1 MKKIKLF
8 DYQEDM
14 VKRVQEAFN
23 HHNAVMVQMP
33 TGTGKTM
40 VLANIVFSFLEKCNH
55 PIWIVAHRRE
65 LVSQIKD
72 TLNKFLLNFIFSNH
86 PVPPSKEGSTA
97 FPKPL
102 SPQGTGDVTARC
114 AEFFESPR
122 PSLAKEGSTSH
133 PSPLSSEERDVTALR
148 CSEPL
153 RSKVGGPSKVS
164 PDCLSA
170 GALKR
175 ASKVSP
181 DCLCGVN
188 RLAKK
193 EDGTSDILIEKP
205 SDSSLFTLRSSLI
218 KVVSIQWLS
227 RHYGEMEEK
236 PGLIVIDEAHHAL
249 AETYAEVMNAYP
261 KAKKLG
267 LTATPYRLN
276 GKGFTDLFDTLLCSW
291 SMEKFI
297 AEGRLSLYDYYSI
310 KPDSADQLL
319 IDSLQ
324 KRGADG
330 DYQQKELNEVMDVK
344 PSLERLCLTIKEYVP
359 GKKGI
364 VYAIS
369 IQHAEHIAEFYR
381 ENGIKAVAIS
391 SKTPSSLR
399 KELIE
404 RFKSSN
410 TSQYFSNH
418 PVPPSKEGVSKI
430 TPSIFTIK
438 EGDFSKTHPS
448 SLTLKG
454 GSTAFPKPL
463 FNSLYDPFGSPSR
476 GQKPQGTGD
485 VTALRCSEPLRSK
498 VGGASK
504 PSPECLSAS
513 ALKEAA
519 ECLPECLPEC
529 LSASASKEAAE
540 CLSVGA
546 SKEAA
551 SSTSSL
557 NSASNTSDEIE
568 VLVSVDLF
576 SEGFDCPDVEF
587 IQLARP
593 TLSLA
598 KYMQMVGRGLRVT
611 EGKEYCVI
619 LDNVGLYKRFGLPSV
634 DRDWQSMF
642 EGRTS
647 LEDILQEACMQVNSH
662 NCRMDVLMDGDEE
675 MMKIINHE
683 RQQQIIMDTYGYQI
697 VEDEKGLKGI
707 KDKDGKM
714 ILECQYKKIDVTN
727 DGFAYC
733 YIRKKV
739 GRKEWI
745 DLRNRLWFANKP
757 QSVKLMGIDF
767 STEDGKKLY
776 PRILSKYID
785 EKTYLTV
792 KTLELQVGTGLSWKH
807 RFIPWDEPN
816 KVYLYKEGEGNSRLY
831 IDENEQYYVQK
842 NIGSQLEKVDSREEL
857 AGVAQRDKEERK
869 ESLEKLKNSY
879 KHYEYYPVDNL
890 YPVKKYLGTA
900 KDTITIEKDGI
911 WHVEDA
917 QVNESYW
924 VDPVTYRKHYT
935 RPVLFKRGYLNIL
948 REGDWCYV
956 RNIPGLRNRPLRQW
970 EIVADDNLCVINNK
984 YLIEKS
990 EPDQWYKICRR
1001 TDDFTYFSVLACY
1014 YESELIKDDTEIQ
1027 ITQFDGEGLKM
1038 IQEGMPYTPLVIKTR
1053 KRRRW

>member
-1 MKKIKLF
+1 MKNDIQLF

-14 VKRVQEAFN
+14 VKRVQEAFR
-23 HHNAVMVQMP
+23 HHDSVMVQMP
-33 TGTGKTM
+33 TGTGKTYL
-40 VLANIVFSFLEKCNH
+40 LAALVGLFLKEEV
-55 PIWIVAHRRE
+55 WVVAHRRE

-72 TLNKFLLNFIFSNH
+72 TLEKFFS
-86 PVPPSKEGSTA
+86 
-97 FPKPL
+97 
-102 SPQGTGDVTARC
+102 
-114 AEFFESPR
+114 
-122 PSLAKEGSTSH
+122 SLKSTS
-133 PSPLSSEERDVTALR
+133 
-148 CSEPL
+148 
-153 RSKVGGPSKVS
+153 
-164 PDCLSA
+164 
-170 GALKR
+170 
-175 ASKVSP
+175 
-181 DCLCGVN
+181 
-188 RLAKK
+188 
-193 EDGTSDILIEKP
+193 
-205 SDSSLFTLRSSLI
+205 I
-218 KVVSIQWLS
+218 KVISIQWLS

-291 SMEKFI
+291 SMERFI

-310 KPDSADQLL
+310 KPDSAAQLL

-391 SKTPSSLR
+391 SKTPLAER
-399 KELIE
+399 QELIE
-404 RFKSSN
+404 RFKA
-410 TSQYFSNH
+410 
-418 PVPPSKEGVSKI
+418 
-430 TPSIFTIK
+430 
-438 EGDFSKTHPS
+438 S
-448 SLTLKG
+448 SLL
-454 GSTAFPKPL
+454 
-463 FNSLYDPFGSPSR
+463 
-476 GQKPQGTGD
+476 
-485 VTALRCSEPLRSK
+485 
-498 VGGASK
+498 
-504 PSPECLSAS
+504 
-513 ALKEAA
+513 
-519 ECLPECLPEC
+519 
-529 LSASASKEAAE
+529 
-540 CLSVGA
+540 
-546 SKEAA
+546 
-551 SSTSSL
+551 SSL
-557 NSASNTSDEIE
+557 NSTSDEIE

-598 KYMQMVGRGLRVT
+598 KYMQMVGRGLRVA
-611 EGKEYCVI
+611 EGKDYCVI

-662 NCRMDVLMDGDEE
+662 NCRMDLMMDGDEE

-683 RQQQIIMDTYGYQI
+683 HQQQMIMDTYGYEI

-707 KDKDGKM
+707 KDKYGKM
-714 ILECQYKKIDVTN
+714 ILECQYKKIEVTN

-767 STEDGKKLY
+767 CTEDGKKLY

-792 KTLELQVGTGLSWKH
+792 KTLELQVGTGLSWKQ

-816 KVYLYKEGEGNSRLY
+816 KVYMFKAGEGNARLY
-831 IDENEQYYVQK
+831 VDEDEQYYVQK

-857 AGVAQRDKEERK
+857 AELAEFALKDKEEREK
-869 ESLEKLKNSY
+869 GLEKLKKSC
-879 KHYEYYPVDNL
+879 HD
-890 YPVKKYLGTA
+890 
-900 KDTITIEKDGI
+900 
-911 WHVEDA
+911 
-917 QVNESYW
+917 
-924 VDPVTYRKHYT
+924 T
-935 RPVLFKRGYLNIL
+935 RPVLFRRGYLNIL
-948 REGDWCYV
+948 KEGDWCFV

-970 EIVADDNLCVINNK
+970 EIVADDNICVINNT

-990 EPDQWYKICRR
+990 ETDQWYKICRR

-1014 YESELIKDDTEIQ
+1014 YESELIMDDTEIQ

-1038 IQEGMPYTPLVIKTR
+1038 TQEGMPYTPIVIKTR
-1053 KRRRW
+1053 KRRRWL

>member
-14 VKRVQEAFN
+14 VKRVQEAFK
-23 HHNAVMVQMP
+23 HHDAVMVQMP
-33 TGTGKTM
+33 TGTGKTYL
-40 VLANIVFSFLEKCNH
+40 LAALVGLFLKEEV
-55 PIWIVAHRRE
+55 WVVAHRRE
-65 LVSQIKD
+65 LVSQIKN
-72 TLNKFLLNFIFSNH
+72 TLERFFFSL
-86 PVPPSKEGSTA
+86 KT
-97 FPKPL
+97 
-102 SPQGTGDVTARC
+102 
-114 AEFFESPR
+114 
-122 PSLAKEGSTSH
+122 TS
-133 PSPLSSEERDVTALR
+133 
-148 CSEPL
+148 
-153 RSKVGGPSKVS
+153 
-164 PDCLSA
+164 
-170 GALKR
+170 
-175 ASKVSP
+175 
-181 DCLCGVN
+181 
-188 RLAKK
+188 
-193 EDGTSDILIEKP
+193 
-205 SDSSLFTLRSSLI
+205 I
-218 KVVSIQWLS
+218 KVTSIQWLS

-249 AETYAEVMNAYP
+249 AETYAEVMNTYP

-404 RFKSSN
+404 RFKASS
-410 TSQYFSNH
+410 FSSFSEKT
-418 PVPPSKEGVSKI
+418 VESSKI
-430 TPSIFTIK
+430 TPSLFTLK
-438 EGDFSKTHPS
+438 EGSTSHPDP
-448 SLTLKG
+448 LTLRGEG
-454 GSTAFPKPL
+454 GNRPT
-463 FNSLYDPFGSPSR
+463 
-476 GQKPQGTGD
+476 
-485 VTALRCSEPLRSK
+485 RCSEPLRSK
-498 VGGASK
+498 DGGPSK
-504 PSPECLSAS
+504 VSPGCAGWDRLGATCLR
-513 ALKEAA
+513 AA
-519 ECLPECLPEC
+519 D
-529 LSASASKEAAE
+529 
-540 CLSVGA
+540 
-546 SKEAA
+546 
-551 SSTSSL
+551 
-557 NSASNTSDEIE
+557 DEIE

-598 KYMQMVGRGLRVT
+598 KYMQMVGRGLRVA

-683 RQQQIIMDTYGYQI
+683 RQQQMIMDTYGYQI

-714 ILECQYKKIDVTN
+714 ILECQYKKIEVTN
-727 DGFAYC
+727 VGFAYC

-767 STEDGKKLY
+767 CTEDGKKLY

-785 EKTYLTV
+785 DKTYLTV
-792 KTLELQVGTGLSWKH
+792 KTLQLQVGTGLSWKH

-816 KVYLYKEGEGNSRLY
+816 KVYMYKEGEGNSRLY

-857 AGVAQRDKEERK
+857 AEFAQKDKEERK
-869 ESLEKLKNSY
+869 EGLEKLKNSY
-879 KHYEYYPVDNL
+879 KNYEYYPVDHL
-890 YPVKKYLGTA
+890 YPIKKYLGTA
-900 KDTITIEKDGI
+900 KDKIKIEKDGI

-917 QVNESYW
+917 QANESFW
-924 VDPVTYRKHYT
+924 VDPITHRKHYT

-948 REGDWCYV
+948 KEGDWCYV
-956 RNIPGLRNRPLRQW
+956 RNIPGLMNRPLRQW
-970 EIVADDNLCVINNK
+970 EIVADDNICVINNK

-1001 TDDFTYFSVLACY
+1001 TDDFSYFSVLACY
-1014 YESELIKDDTEIQ
+1014 YESEYIKDDTEIQ

-1038 IQEGMPYTPLVIKTR
+1038 TQEGFTYTPLVIKTY
-1053 KRRRW
+1053 KRNRW

>member
-1 MKKIKLF
+1 MKNDIQLF

-14 VKRVQEAFN
+14 VKRVQEAFR
-23 HHNAVMVQMP
+23 HHDSVMVQMP
-33 TGTGKTM
+33 TGTGKTYL
-40 VLANIVFSFLEKCNH
+40 LAALVGLFLKEEV
-55 PIWIVAHRRE
+55 WVVAHRRE

-72 TLNKFLLNFIFSNH
+72 TLEKFFS
-86 PVPPSKEGSTA
+86 
-97 FPKPL
+97 
-102 SPQGTGDVTARC
+102 
-114 AEFFESPR
+114 
-122 PSLAKEGSTSH
+122 SLKSTS
-133 PSPLSSEERDVTALR
+133 
-148 CSEPL
+148 
-153 RSKVGGPSKVS
+153 
-164 PDCLSA
+164 
-170 GALKR
+170 
-175 ASKVSP
+175 
-181 DCLCGVN
+181 
-188 RLAKK
+188 
-193 EDGTSDILIEKP
+193 
-205 SDSSLFTLRSSLI
+205 I
-218 KVVSIQWLS
+218 KVISIQWLS

-291 SMEKFI
+291 SMERFI

-310 KPDSADQLL
+310 KPDSAAQLQ

-344 PSLERLCLTIKEYVP
+344 PSLKRLCLTIKEYVP

-391 SKTPSSLR
+391 SKTPLAER
-399 KELIE
+399 QELIE
-404 RFKSSN
+404 RFKA
-410 TSQYFSNH
+410 
-418 PVPPSKEGVSKI
+418 
-430 TPSIFTIK
+430 
-438 EGDFSKTHPS
+438 S
-448 SLTLKG
+448 SLL
-454 GSTAFPKPL
+454 
-463 FNSLYDPFGSPSR
+463 
-476 GQKPQGTGD
+476 
-485 VTALRCSEPLRSK
+485 
-498 VGGASK
+498 
-504 PSPECLSAS
+504 
-513 ALKEAA
+513 
-519 ECLPECLPEC
+519 
-529 LSASASKEAAE
+529 
-540 CLSVGA
+540 
-546 SKEAA
+546 
-551 SSTSSL
+551 SSL
-557 NSASNTSDEIE
+557 NSTSDEIE

-598 KYMQMVGRGLRVT
+598 KYMQMVGRGLRVA
-611 EGKEYCVI
+611 EEKDYCVI

-647 LEDILQEACMQVNSH
+647 LEDILQEACMQVNGH
-662 NCRMDVLMDGDEE
+662 NCRMDLMMDGDEE
-675 MMKIINHE
+675 MMKIISHE
-683 RQQQIIMDTYGYQI
+683 HQQRMIIDSYGYQI

-714 ILECQYKKIDVTN
+714 ILDCQYKKIEVTN

-767 STEDGKKLY
+767 CTEDGKKLY
-776 PRILSKYID
+776 PRIQSKYID

-792 KTLELQVGTGLSWKH
+792 KTLELQVGTGLSWKQ

-816 KVYLYKEGEGNSRLY
+816 KVYMFKAGEGNARLY
-831 IDENEQYYVQK
+831 VDEDEQYYVQK
-842 NIGSQLEKVDSREEL
+842 NIGSHLEKVDSREEL
-857 AGVAQRDKEERK
+857 AELAELAEFAQKDKEER
-869 ESLEKLKNSY
+869 EEDLEKLKKSC
-879 KHYEYYPVDNL
+879 HD
-890 YPVKKYLGTA
+890 
-900 KDTITIEKDGI
+900 
-911 WHVEDA
+911 
-917 QVNESYW
+917 
-924 VDPVTYRKHYT
+924 T
-935 RPVLFKRGYLNIL
+935 RPVLFRRGYLNIL
-948 REGDWCYV
+948 KEGDWCFV

-970 EIVADDNLCVINNK
+970 EIVADDNLCVIKNT

-1001 TDDFTYFSVLACY
+1001 TDDFSYFSVLACY
-1014 YESELIKDDTEIQ
+1014 YESELIMDDTEIQ

-1038 IQEGMPYTPLVIKTR
+1038 TQEGMPYTPIVIKTR

>member
-1 MKKIKLF
+1 MLFEMTMKKIKLF

-14 VKRVQEAFN
+14 VKRVQEAFK
-23 HHNAVMVQMP
+23 HHDAVMVQMP
-33 TGTGKTM
+33 TGTGKTYL
-40 VLANIVFSFLEKCNH
+40 LAAIVGLFLKEEV
-55 PIWIVAHRRE
+55 WVVAHRRE

-72 TLNKFLLNFIFSNH
+72 TL
-86 PVPPSKEGSTA
+86 E
-97 FPKPL
+97 
-102 SPQGTGDVTARC
+102 R
-114 AEFFESPR
+114 FF
-122 PSLAKEGSTSH
+122 PSLKSTS
-133 PSPLSSEERDVTALR
+133 
-148 CSEPL
+148 
-153 RSKVGGPSKVS
+153 
-164 PDCLSA
+164 
-170 GALKR
+170 
-175 ASKVSP
+175 
-181 DCLCGVN
+181 
-188 RLAKK
+188 
-193 EDGTSDILIEKP
+193 
-205 SDSSLFTLRSSLI
+205 I
-218 KVVSIQWLS
+218 KVISIQWLS

-261 KAKKLG
+261 KTKKLG

-391 SKTPSSLR
+391 SKTQLAER
-399 KELIE
+399 QELIE

-410 TSQYFSNH
+410 LSFSNH
-418 PVPPSKEGVSKI
+418 PVPLSKEGS
-430 TPSIFTIK
+430 TSSPS
-438 EGDFSKTHPS
+438 PS
-448 SLTLKG
+448 S
-454 GSTAFPKPL
+454 SEE
-463 FNSLYDPFGSPSR
+463 
-476 GQKPQGTGD
+476 GD

-498 VGGASK
+498 VGGPSK
-504 PSPECLSAS
+504 VSPD
-513 ALKEAA
+513 
-519 ECLPECLPEC
+519 C
-529 LSASASKEAAE
+529 LSASASKEASAG
-540 CLSVGA
+540 SI
-546 SKEAA
+546 
-551 SSTSSL
+551 SSL
-557 NSASNTSDEIE
+557 NSTSNTSDEIE

-598 KYMQMVGRGLRVT
+598 KYMQMVGRGLRVA

-647 LEDILQEACMQVNSH
+647 LEGILQEACMQVYNH

-683 RQQQIIMDTYGYQI
+683 RQQQMIMDTYGYEI
-697 VEDEKGLKGI
+697 VEGEKGLKGI

-714 ILECQYKKIDVTN
+714 ILECQYKKIEVTN

-745 DLRNRLWFANKP
+745 DLQNRLWFANKP

-767 STEDGKKLY
+767 CTEDGKKLY
-776 PRILSKYID
+776 PRIQSKYID

-816 KVYLYKEGEGNSRLY
+816 KVYLYKEGEGYSRLY
-831 IDENEQYYVQK
+831 IDEDEQYYVQK
-842 NIGSQLEKVDSREEL
+842 NIGCQLEKVDSREEL
-857 AGVAQRDKEERK
+857 AEFALKDKEERK

-879 KHYEYYPVDNL
+879 KHYEYYPVDK
-890 YPVKKYLGTA
+890 VKFPMQIRRNNKCEN
-900 KDTITIEKDGI
+900 KIRIEKDGI
-911 WHVEDA
+911 WHVEDDWYH
-917 QVNESYW
+917 ESYW
-924 VDPVTYRKHYT
+924 VDPITHRKHYT

-956 RNIPGLRNRPLRQW
+956 RNIPGLRYRPLRQW
-970 EIVADDNLCVINNK
+970 EIVADDNICVINNK

-990 EPDQWYKICRR
+990 ETDQWYKICRR
-1001 TDDFTYFSVLACY
+1001 TDDFSYFSVLACF
-1014 YESELIKDDTEIQ
+1014 YESEYIKDDTEIQ

-1038 IQEGMPYTPLVIKTR
+1038 TQEGFPYTPLVIKTH
-1053 KRRRW
+1053 KRSRWL

>member
-1 MKKIKLF
+1 MTMKKIKLF
-8 DYQEDM
+8 DYQEEM
-14 VKRVQEAFN
+14 VKRVQEAFK
-23 HHNAVMVQMP
+23 HHDAVMVQMP

-40 VLANIVFSFLEKCNH
+40 VLANIVFSFLEKSNN

-65 LVSQIKD
+65 LVEQIKG
-72 TLNKFLLNFIFSNH
+72 TLNKSLLIFSNH
-86 PVPPSKEGSTA
+86 PVPLSKEG
-97 FPKPL
+97 L
-102 SPQGTGDVTARC
+102 SKIT
-114 AEFFESPR
+114 
-122 PSLAKEGSTSH
+122 PSLFTIKEGSTSH
-133 PSPLSSEERDVTALR
+133 PGPLTLRGEGGNRPPR

-153 RSKVGGPSKVS
+153 RSKVGGASKPS
-164 PDCLSA
+164 PDCAGWDRLGATCLHLAERVGDGLGATSA
-170 GALKR
+170 SSVNP
-175 ASKVSP
+175 ASYMMP
-181 DCLCGVN
+181 
-188 RLAKK
+188 
-193 EDGTSDILIEKP
+193 
-205 SDSSLFTLRSSLI
+205 I
-218 KVVSIQWLS
+218 KVMSIQWLS

-310 KPDSADQLL
+310 KPDSVAQLL

-344 PSLERLCLTIKEYVP
+344 PSLERLCLTIKEFVP

-381 ENGIKAVAIS
+381 ENGIRAVAIS
-391 SKTPSSLR
+391 SQTPLAER
-399 KELIE
+399 QELIE
-404 RFKSSN
+404 RFKSS
-410 TSQYFSNH
+410 
-418 PVPPSKEGVSKI
+418 
-430 TPSIFTIK
+430 
-438 EGDFSKTHPS
+438 
-448 SLTLKG
+448 SL
-454 GSTAFPKPL
+454 S
-463 FNSLYDPFGSPSR
+463 
-476 GQKPQGTGD
+476 
-485 VTALRCSEPLRSK
+485 
-498 VGGASK
+498 
-504 PSPECLSAS
+504 
-513 ALKEAA
+513 
-519 ECLPECLPEC
+519 
-529 LSASASKEAAE
+529 
-540 CLSVGA
+540 
-546 SKEAA
+546 
-551 SSTSSL
+551 SSL
-557 NSASNTSDEIE
+557 NSISDDIE

-598 KYMQMVGRGLRVT
+598 KYMQMVGRGLRVA

-647 LEDILQEACMQVNSH
+647 LEDMLQEACMQVNSH
-662 NCRMDVLMDGDEE
+662 NCRMDLMMDGDEE

-683 RQQQIIMDTYGYQI
+683 HQQQMIMDTYGYQI

-707 KDKDGKM
+707 KDKDGTM
-714 ILECQYKKIDVTN
+714 ILECQYKKIEMTN

-767 STEDGKKLY
+767 CTEDGKKLY

-785 EKTYLTV
+785 DKTNLTV
-792 KTLELQVGTGLSWKH
+792 KTLQLQVGTGLSWKH

-831 IDENEQYYVQK
+831 VDENEQYYVQK

-857 AGVAQRDKEERK
+857 AEFAQRDKEER
-869 ESLEKLKNSY
+869 EEGLEKLKNSY
-879 KHYEYYPVDNL
+879 KNYEYYPVDHL
-890 YPVKKYLGTA
+890 YPIKKYLGTA
-900 KDTITIEKDGI
+900 KDKITIEKDGI

-917 QVNESYW
+917 QGNETYW
-924 VDPVTYRKHYT
+924 VDPVTHRKHYT
-935 RPVLFKRGYLNIL
+935 RPGLFKRGYLNIL

-956 RNIPGLRNRPLRQW
+956 RNIPGLKNRPLRQW
-970 EIVADDNLCVINNK
+970 EIVADDNICVINNT

-990 EPDQWYKICRR
+990 ETDQWYKICRR
-1001 TDDFTYFSVLACY
+1001 TDDFSYFSVLACY
-1014 YESELIKDDTEIQ
+1014 YESEYIKDDTEIQ

-1038 IQEGMPYTPLVIKTR
+1038 TQEGFTYTPLVIKTY
-1053 KRRRW
+1053 KRNRW

>member
-1 MKKIKLF
+1 MFFVMTMKKIKLF

-14 VKRVQEAFN
+14 VKRVQEAFK
-23 HHNAVMVQMP
+23 HHDSVMVQMP

-40 VLANIVFSFLEKCNH
+40 VLANIVFSFLEKGNH

-65 LVSQIKD
+65 LVEQIKE
-72 TLNKFLLNFIFSNH
+72 TVFS
-86 PVPPSKEGSTA
+86 KIT
-97 FPKPL
+97 
-102 SPQGTGDVTARC
+102 
-114 AEFFESPR
+114 
-122 PSLAKEGSTSH
+122 PSLFTLKEGSTSH
-133 PSPLSSEERDVTALR
+133 PDPLTLRGEGGNRPTR

-164 PDCLSA
+164 LDCA
-170 GALKR
+170 GWDRLGA
-175 ASKVSP
+175 A
-181 DCLCGVN
+181 CLRPAEGLGD

-193 EDGTSDILIEKP
+193 EDGTSSNLIENP
-205 SDSSLFTLRSSLI
+205 LDSSLFTLRSSLI
-218 KVVSIQWLS
+218 KVMSIQWLAK
-227 RHYGEMEEK
+227 HYREMEEE

-276 GKGFTDLFDTLLCSW
+276 GKGFTDLFDILLCSW

-310 KPDSADQLL
+310 KPDSAAQLL

-391 SKTPSSLR
+391 SKTPLTER
-399 KELIE
+399 QELIE
-404 RFKSSN
+404 RFKASSF
-410 TSQYFSNH
+410 SSFLKKQSSIRHHDFSNH
-418 PVPPSKEGVSKI
+418 PVPLSKEGS
-430 TPSIFTIK
+430 TFSPS
-438 EGDFSKTHPS
+438 PS
-448 SLTLKG
+448 SS
-454 GSTAFPKPL
+454 GS
-463 FNSLYDPFGSPSR
+463 
-476 GQKPQGTGD
+476 GD
-485 VTALRCSEPLRSK
+485 VTAPTRCSEPLRSK
-498 VGGASK
+498 DGGPSKVSPDCAGWDRLGATCLRVGDGLGAT
-504 PSPECLSAS
+504 CLRAGDGLG
-513 ALKEAA
+513 AT
-519 ECLPECLPEC
+519 CLR
-529 LSASASKEAAE
+529 
-540 CLSVGA
+540 GA
-546 SKEAA
+546 DRVAD
-551 SSTSSL
+551 
-557 NSASNTSDEIE
+557 DEIE

-598 KYMQMVGRGLRVT
+598 KYMQMVGRGLRVA

-647 LEDILQEACMQVNSH
+647 LENILQEACMQVNSH
-662 NCRMDVLMDGDEE
+662 NCRMDLMMDGDEE

-683 RQQQIIMDTYGYQI
+683 HQQQMIMDTYGYQI

-707 KDKDGKM
+707 KDKDGTM
-714 ILECQYKKIDVTN
+714 ILECQYKKIEVTN

-757 QSVKLMGIDF
+757 KSVKLMGIDF
-767 STEDGKKLY
+767 CTEDGKKLY

-785 EKTYLTV
+785 DKTYLTV
-792 KTLELQVGTGLSWKH
+792 KTLQLQVGTGLSWKH
-807 RFIPWDEPN
+807 RFIPWVEPN

-831 IDENEQYYVQK
+831 VDENEQYYVQK
-842 NIGSQLEKVDSREEL
+842 NIGSQLEKVDSSEEL
-857 AGVAQRDKEERK
+857 AKFAQKDKEER
-869 ESLEKLKNSY
+869 EEGLEKLKNSY
-879 KHYEYYPVDNL
+879 KNYEYYPVDNL
-890 YPVKKYLGTA
+890 YPIKKYLGTA
-900 KDTITIEKDGI
+900 KDKITIEKDGI

-917 QVNESYW
+917 QTNESFW
-924 VDPVTYRKHYT
+924 VDPITQRKHYT

-970 EIVADDNLCVINNK
+970 EIVADDNICVINNT

-990 EPDQWYKICRR
+990 ETDQWYKICRR
-1001 TDDFTYFSVLACY
+1001 TDDFSYFSVLACY
-1014 YESELIKDDTEIQ
+1014 YESEYIKDDTEIQ

-1038 IQEGMPYTPLVIKTR
+1038 TQEGFTYTPLVIKTY
-1053 KRRRW
+1053 KRNRW

>member
-1 MKKIKLF
+1 MTKDIQLF

-14 VKRVQEAFN
+14 VKRVQEAFK
-23 HHNAVMVQMP
+23 HHDAVMVQMP
-33 TGTGKTM
+33 TGTGKTYL
-40 VLANIVFSFLEKCNH
+40 LAALVGLFLKEEV
-55 PIWIVAHRRE
+55 WVVAHRRE

-72 TLNKFLLNFIFSNH
+72 TLEKFFS
-86 PVPPSKEGSTA
+86 
-97 FPKPL
+97 
-102 SPQGTGDVTARC
+102 
-114 AEFFESPR
+114 
-122 PSLAKEGSTSH
+122 SLKSTS
-133 PSPLSSEERDVTALR
+133 
-148 CSEPL
+148 
-153 RSKVGGPSKVS
+153 
-164 PDCLSA
+164 
-170 GALKR
+170 
-175 ASKVSP
+175 
-181 DCLCGVN
+181 
-188 RLAKK
+188 
-193 EDGTSDILIEKP
+193 
-205 SDSSLFTLRSSLI
+205 I
-218 KVVSIQWLS
+218 KVISIQWLS

-291 SMEKFI
+291 SMERFI

-310 KPDSADQLL
+310 KPDSAAQLL

-391 SKTPSSLR
+391 SKTPLAER
-399 KELIE
+399 QELIE
-404 RFKSSN
+404 RFKSS
-410 TSQYFSNH
+410 
-418 PVPPSKEGVSKI
+418 
-430 TPSIFTIK
+430 
-438 EGDFSKTHPS
+438 
-448 SLTLKG
+448 SLL
-454 GSTAFPKPL
+454 
-463 FNSLYDPFGSPSR
+463 
-476 GQKPQGTGD
+476 
-485 VTALRCSEPLRSK
+485 
-498 VGGASK
+498 
-504 PSPECLSAS
+504 
-513 ALKEAA
+513 
-519 ECLPECLPEC
+519 
-529 LSASASKEAAE
+529 
-540 CLSVGA
+540 
-546 SKEAA
+546 
-551 SSTSSL
+551 SSL
-557 NSASNTSDEIE
+557 NSTSDEIE

-598 KYMQMVGRGLRVT
+598 KYMQMVGRGLRVA
-611 EGKEYCVI
+611 EGKDYCVI

-647 LEDILQEACMQVNSH
+647 LEDILQEACMQVNGH
-662 NCRMDVLMDGDEE
+662 NCRMDLMMDGDEE
-675 MMKIINHE
+675 MMKIISHE
-683 RQQQIIMDTYGYQI
+683 RQQRMIMDSYGYQI

-714 ILECQYKKIDVTN
+714 ILDCQYKKIEVTN

-792 KTLELQVGTGLSWKH
+792 KTLELQVGTGLSWKQ

-816 KVYLYKEGEGNSRLY
+816 KVYMFKAGEGNARLY
-831 IDENEQYYVQK
+831 VDEDEQYYVQK
-842 NIGSQLEKVDSREEL
+842 NIGSHLEKVDSREEL
-857 AGVAQRDKEERK
+857 AELAELAEFAQKDKEER
-869 ESLEKLKNSY
+869 EEDLEKLKKSC
-879 KHYEYYPVDNL
+879 HD
-890 YPVKKYLGTA
+890 
-900 KDTITIEKDGI
+900 
-911 WHVEDA
+911 
-917 QVNESYW
+917 
-924 VDPVTYRKHYT
+924 T
-935 RPVLFKRGYLNIL
+935 RPVLFRRGYLNIL
-948 REGDWCYV
+948 KEGDWCFV

-970 EIVADDNLCVINNK
+970 EIVADDNLCVIKNT

-1001 TDDFTYFSVLACY
+1001 TDDFSYFSALACY
-1014 YESELIKDDTEIQ
+1014 YESELIMDDTEIQ

-1038 IQEGMPYTPLVIKTR
+1038 TQEGMPYTPIVIKTR

>member
-14 VKRVQEAFN
+14 VKRVQEAFK
-23 HHNAVMVQMP
+23 HHDAVMVQMP

-40 VLANIVFSFLEKCNH
+40 VLANIVFSFLEKSNH

-65 LVSQIKD
+65 LVSQIKE
-72 TLNKFLLNFIFSNH
+72 TIFSKITPSLFTLKEGNFSKTH
-86 PVPPSKEGSTA
+86 PSSLTLKGGSTA

-102 SPQGTGDVTARC
+102 SPQGTGDVTA
-114 AEFFESPR
+114 
-122 PSLAKEGSTSH
+122 
-133 PSPLSSEERDVTALR
+133 LR

-153 RSKVGGPSKVS
+153 RSKVGGASKPS

-170 GALKR
+170 GAL
-175 ASKVSP
+175 
-181 DCLCGVN
+181 
-188 RLAKK
+188 
-193 EDGTSDILIEKP
+193 
-205 SDSSLFTLRSSLI
+205 I
-218 KVVSIQWLS
+218 KVTSIQWLS

-249 AETYAEVMNAYP
+249 AETYAEVMNTYP

-297 AEGRLSLYDYYSI
+297 SEGRLSLYDYYSI

-381 ENGIKAVAIS
+381 ENGINAVAIS
-391 SKTPSSLR
+391 SKTPLAER
-399 KELIE
+399 QELIE
-404 RFKSSN
+404 RFKSS
-410 TSQYFSNH
+410 
-418 PVPPSKEGVSKI
+418 
-430 TPSIFTIK
+430 
-438 EGDFSKTHPS
+438 
-448 SLTLKG
+448 SL
-454 GSTAFPKPL
+454 S
-463 FNSLYDPFGSPSR
+463 
-476 GQKPQGTGD
+476 
-485 VTALRCSEPLRSK
+485 
-498 VGGASK
+498 
-504 PSPECLSAS
+504 
-513 ALKEAA
+513 
-519 ECLPECLPEC
+519 
-529 LSASASKEAAE
+529 
-540 CLSVGA
+540 
-546 SKEAA
+546 
-551 SSTSSL
+551 SSL
-557 NSASNTSDEIE
+557 NSTSDDIE

-598 KYMQMVGRGLRVT
+598 KYMQMVGRGLRVA

-647 LEDILQEACMQVNSH
+647 MEDILQEACMHVNSH
-662 NCRMDVLMDGDEE
+662 NCRMDVLMDGDKE

-683 RQQQIIMDTYGYQI
+683 CQQQMIMDTYGYQI

-707 KDKDGKM
+707 KDKEGKM
-714 ILECQYKKIDVTN
+714 ILECQYKKIEVTN

-767 STEDGKKLY
+767 CTEDGKKLY
-776 PRILSKYID
+776 PRIQSKYID

-831 IDENEQYYVQK
+831 VDDDGRYFAQK
-842 NIGSQLEKVDSREEL
+842 NIGSQLVEVNSPEGLAEFAEKDKQERENDAE
-857 AGVAQRDKEERK
+857 A
-869 ESLEKLKNSY
+869 LKNAY
-879 KHYEYYPVDNL
+879 PHYEFYPVDKVKF
-890 YPVKKYLGTA
+890 PVQIRRNNKYEN
-900 KDTITIEKDGI
+900 KIRIEKDGI
-911 WHVEDA
+911 WHVEDDWYH
-917 QVNESYW
+917 ESYW
-924 VDPVTYRKHYT
+924 VDPITHRKHYT

-948 REGDWCYV
+948 KEGDWCYV

-970 EIVADDNLCVINNK
+970 EIVADDNICVINNK

-990 EPDQWYKICRR
+990 ETDQWYKICRR
-1001 TDDFTYFSVLACY
+1001 TDDFTYFSVLACF
-1014 YESELIKDDTEIQ
+1014 YESEHIKDDTEIQ

-1038 IQEGMPYTPLVIKTR
+1038 TQEGFPYTPLVIKTY
-1053 KRRRW
+1053 KRSRW

>member
-1 MKKIKLF
+1 MTKDIQLF

-14 VKRVQEAFN
+14 VKRVLETFRY
-23 HHNAVMVQMP
+23 HDSVMVQMP

-40 VLANIVFSFLEKCNH
+40 VLANIVFSFLEKSNH

-65 LVSQIKD
+65 LVEQIKE
-72 TLNKFLLNFIFSNH
+72 TIFSKIT
-86 PVPPSKEGSTA
+86 PSLFTLKEGSTA

-102 SPQGTGDVTARC
+102 SPQGTG
-114 AEFFESPR
+114 
-122 PSLAKEGSTSH
+122 
-133 PSPLSSEERDVTALR
+133 DVTALR

-170 GALKR
+170 GAL
-175 ASKVSP
+175 
-181 DCLCGVN
+181 
-188 RLAKK
+188 
-193 EDGTSDILIEKP
+193 
-205 SDSSLFTLRSSLI
+205 I
-218 KVVSIQWLS
+218 KVTSIQWLS
-227 RHYGEMEEK
+227 KHYREMEEK

-267 LTATPYRLN
+267 LTATPYRMN

-291 SMEKFI
+291 NMERFI

-330 DYQQKELNEVMDVK
+330 DYQQKELNEVMDVR

-391 SKTPSSLR
+391 SKTPLAER
-399 KELIE
+399 QELIE
-404 RFKSSN
+404 RFK
-410 TSQYFSNH
+410 F
-418 PVPPSKEGVSKI
+418 
-430 TPSIFTIK
+430 
-438 EGDFSKTHPS
+438 S
-448 SLTLKG
+448 SL
-454 GSTAFPKPL
+454 S
-463 FNSLYDPFGSPSR
+463 
-476 GQKPQGTGD
+476 
-485 VTALRCSEPLRSK
+485 
-498 VGGASK
+498 
-504 PSPECLSAS
+504 
-513 ALKEAA
+513 
-519 ECLPECLPEC
+519 
-529 LSASASKEAAE
+529 
-540 CLSVGA
+540 
-546 SKEAA
+546 
-551 SSTSSL
+551 SSL
-557 NSASNTSDEIE
+557 KSKDDEIE

-598 KYMQMVGRGLRVT
+598 KYMQMVGRGLRVA

-662 NCRMDVLMDGDEE
+662 NCRMDVLMDGDED
-675 MMKIINHE
+675 MMKIISHE
-683 RQQQIIMDTYGYQI
+683 RQQRMIMDSYGYKI

-714 ILECQYKKIDVTN
+714 ILECQYKKIEVTN

-767 STEDGKKLY
+767 CTEDGKKLY
-776 PRILSKYID
+776 PRIQSKYID
-785 EKTYLTV
+785 EKTFLTV

-831 IDENEQYYVQK
+831 VDVNERYYVQK
-842 NIGSQLEKVDSREEL
+842 NIGSQLVEVNSPKGLAEFAEKDKQERENDAE
-857 AGVAQRDKEERK
+857 A
-869 ESLEKLKNSY
+869 LKNAY
-879 KHYEYYPVDNL
+879 PHYEFYPVDK
-890 YPVKKYLGTA
+890 VKFPMQIRRNNKCEN
-900 KDTITIEKDGI
+900 KIRIEKDGI
-911 WHVEDA
+911 WHVEDDWYH
-917 QVNESYW
+917 ESYW
-924 VDPVTYRKHYT
+924 VDPITQRKHYT

-956 RNIPGLRNRPLRQW
+956 RNIPGLRYRPLRQW
-970 EIVADDNLCVINNK
+970 EIVADDNICVINNK

-990 EPDQWYKICRR
+990 ETDQWYKICRR
-1001 TDDFTYFSVLACY
+1001 TDDFTYFSVLACF
-1014 YESELIKDDTEIQ
+1014 YESEYIMDDTEIQ

-1038 IQEGMPYTPLVIKTR
+1038 TQEGMPYTPIVIKTR
-1053 KRRRW
+1053 KRSRWQ

>member
-1 MKKIKLF
+1 M
-8 DYQEDM
+8 
-14 VKRVQEAFN
+14 KRVQQAFK
-23 HHNAVMVQMP
+23 HHDAVMVQMP

-40 VLANIVFSFLEKCNH
+40 VLANIVFSFLEKCNN

-65 LVSQIKD
+65 LVSQIKE
-72 TLNKFLLNFIFSNH
+72 TFFSKIT
-86 PVPPSKEGSTA
+86 PSLFTVKEGSTA

-102 SPQGTGDVTARC
+102 SPQGTGDVTAPTR
-114 AEFFESPR
+114 R
-122 PSLAKEGSTSH
+122 
-133 PSPLSSEERDVTALR
+133 
-148 CSEPL
+148 SEPL
-153 RSKVGGPSKVS
+153 RSKVGGASEPS
-164 PDCLSA
+164 PECLSA
-170 GALKR
+170 GA
-175 ASKVSP
+175 SEPSP
-181 DCLCGVN
+181 GGCAGWD
-188 RLAKK
+188 RLAGGLGD
-193 EDGTSDILIEKP
+193 ELGD
-205 SDSSLFTLRSSLI
+205 FTLRSSLI

-227 RHYGEMEEK
+227 RHYREIKEK
-236 PGLIVIDEAHHAL
+236 PSLIVIDEAHHVL
-249 AETYAEVMNAYP
+249 AETYAEVMNTYP

-267 LTATPYRLN
+267 LTATPYRMN
-276 GKGFTDLFDTLLCSW
+276 GKGFTDLFEMLLCSW
-291 SMEKFI
+291 NMERFI

-324 KRGADG
+324 KRGVDG
-330 DYQQKELNEVMDVK
+330 DYQQKELNKVMDVR
-344 PSLERLCLTIKEYVP
+344 PSLERLCLTIKQYVP

-369 IQHAEHIAEFYR
+369 IQHAEHIAEYYR

-391 SKTPSSLR
+391 SKTPLAER
-399 KELIE
+399 KDMIE
-404 RFKSSN
+404 RFKSASL
-410 TSQYFSNH
+410 SS
-418 PVPPSKEGVSKI
+418 
-430 TPSIFTIK
+430 SIK
-438 EGDFSKTHPS
+438 
-448 SLTLKG
+448 
-454 GSTAFPKPL
+454 
-463 FNSLYDPFGSPSR
+463 
-476 GQKPQGTGD
+476 
-485 VTALRCSEPLRSK
+485 
-498 VGGASK
+498 
-504 PSPECLSAS
+504 
-513 ALKEAA
+513 
-519 ECLPECLPEC
+519 
-529 LSASASKEAAE
+529 
-540 CLSVGA
+540 
-546 SKEAA
+546 
-551 SSTSSL
+551 
-557 NSASNTSDEIE
+557 SASNASEEIE

-598 KYMQMVGRGLRVT
+598 KYMQMVGRGLRVA
-611 EGKEYCVI
+611 EGKAYCVI

-647 LEDILQEACMQVNSH
+647 LEDVLQEACMQVNSH
-662 NCRMDVLMDGDEE
+662 NCRMDLVMDGDEE

-683 RQQQIIMDTYGYQI
+683 RQQQMIMDTYGYSLM
-697 VEDEKGLKGI
+697 ENDKGLLGI
-707 KDKDGKM
+707 KDNDGNV
-714 ILECQYKKIDVTN
+714 ILDCIYKKIEVTN

-816 KVYLYKEGEGNSRLY
+816 KVYMYKEGEGNARLY
-831 IDENEQYYVQK
+831 VDENEQYFVQK

-857 AGVAQRDKEERK
+857 AEFAQKDKEERK
-869 ESLEKLKNSY
+869 EGLEKLKNSY
-879 KHYEYYPVDNL
+879 KLYEYYPVDNF
-890 YPVKKYLGTA
+890 YPIKKYLGTA
-900 KDTITIEKDGI
+900 KDNIRIEKDGI
-911 WHVEDA
+911 WHVDDA
-917 QVNESYW
+917 QSNESFW
-924 VDPVTYRKHYT
+924 VDPITHRKHYT

-948 REGDWCYV
+948 KEGDWCYV
-956 RNIPGLRNRPLRQW
+956 RNIQRLMNRPLRQW
-970 EIVADDNLCVINNK
+970 EIVADDNICVINNT

-1038 IQEGMPYTPLVIKTR
+1038 TQEGFTYTPLVIKTY
-1053 KRRRW
+1053 KRNRW

>member
-1 MKKIKLF
+1 MMKDIQLF

-14 VKRVQEAFN
+14 VKRVQEAFK
-23 HHNAVMVQMP
+23 HHDAVMVQMP
-33 TGTGKTM
+33 TGTGKTYL
-40 VLANIVFSFLEKCNH
+40 LAALVGLFLKEEV
-55 PIWIVAHRRE
+55 WVVAHRRE

-72 TLNKFLLNFIFSNH
+72 TL
-86 PVPPSKEGSTA
+86 E
-97 FPKPL
+97 
-102 SPQGTGDVTARC
+102 R
-114 AEFFESPR
+114 FF
-122 PSLAKEGSTSH
+122 PSLKSTS
-133 PSPLSSEERDVTALR
+133 
-148 CSEPL
+148 
-153 RSKVGGPSKVS
+153 
-164 PDCLSA
+164 
-170 GALKR
+170 
-175 ASKVSP
+175 
-181 DCLCGVN
+181 
-188 RLAKK
+188 
-193 EDGTSDILIEKP
+193 
-205 SDSSLFTLRSSLI
+205 I
-218 KVVSIQWLS
+218 KVTSIQWLS

-391 SKTPSSLR
+391 SKTPIAER
-399 KELIE
+399 QELIE
-404 RFKSSN
+404 RFKSS
-410 TSQYFSNH
+410 
-418 PVPPSKEGVSKI
+418 
-430 TPSIFTIK
+430 
-438 EGDFSKTHPS
+438 
-448 SLTLKG
+448 SL
-454 GSTAFPKPL
+454 
-463 FNSLYDPFGSPSR
+463 SP
-476 GQKPQGTGD
+476 
-485 VTALRCSEPLRSK
+485 
-498 VGGASK
+498 
-504 PSPECLSAS
+504 
-513 ALKEAA
+513 
-519 ECLPECLPEC
+519 
-529 LSASASKEAAE
+529 
-540 CLSVGA
+540 
-546 SKEAA
+546 
-551 SSTSSL
+551 SL
-557 NSASNTSDEIE
+557 NSTSNTSDEIE

-598 KYMQMVGRGLRVT
+598 KYMQMVGRGLRVA

-642 EGRTS
+642 EGKAL

-662 NCRMDVLMDGDEE
+662 NCRMDLMMDGDEE
-675 MMKIINHE
+675 MLKIINHE
-683 RQQQIIMDTYGYQI
+683 RQQQLIMDTYGYEI

-714 ILECQYKKIDVTN
+714 ILECQYKKIEVTN

-767 STEDGKKLY
+767 CTEDGKKLY
-776 PRILSKYID
+776 PRIQSKYID

-831 IDENEQYYVQK
+831 VDDNEQYYVQK
-842 NIGSQLEKVDSREEL
+842 NIGSLLEKVDSREEL
-857 AGVAQRDKEERK
+857 AEFAQKDKEERK
-869 ESLEKLKNSY
+869 ESLEKLKNAC
-879 KHYEYYPVDNL
+879 HD
-890 YPVKKYLGTA
+890 
-900 KDTITIEKDGI
+900 
-911 WHVEDA
+911 
-917 QVNESYW
+917 
-924 VDPVTYRKHYT
+924 T
-935 RPVLFKRGYLNIL
+935 RPVLFRRGYLNIL
-948 REGDWCYV
+948 KEGDWCYV
-956 RNIPGLRNRPLRQW
+956 RNIPRLMNRPLRQW
-970 EIVADDNLCVINNK
+970 EIVADDNICVINNT

-990 EPDQWYKICRR
+990 EPDQWYKICKR
-1001 TDDFTYFSVLACY
+1001 TDDFSYFSVLACY
-1014 YESELIKDDTEIQ
+1014 YESELIMDDTEIQ

-1038 IQEGMPYTPLVIKTR
+1038 TQEGFPYTPLVIKTR
-1053 KRRRW
+1053 KRSRWL

>member
-14 VKRVQEAFN
+14 VKRVQEAFK
-23 HHNAVMVQMP
+23 HHDAVMVQMP

-40 VLANIVFSFLEKCNH
+40 VLANIVFSFLEKSNH

-65 LVSQIKD
+65 LVEQIKG
-72 TLNKFLLNFIFSNH
+72 TLNKSLLIFSNH
-86 PVPPSKEGSTA
+86 PVPLSKEG
-97 FPKPL
+97 L
-102 SPQGTGDVTARC
+102 SKIT
-114 AEFFESPR
+114 
-122 PSLAKEGSTSH
+122 PSLFTIKEGSTSH
-133 PSPLSSEERDVTALR
+133 PGPLTLRGEGGNRPPR

-164 PDCLSA
+164 PDCAGWDRLGATCLHLAERVGDGLGATSA
-170 GALKR
+170 SSVNP
-175 ASKVSP
+175 ASDMMP
-181 DCLCGVN
+181 
-188 RLAKK
+188 
-193 EDGTSDILIEKP
+193 
-205 SDSSLFTLRSSLI
+205 I
-218 KVVSIQWLS
+218 KVMSIQWLS
-227 RHYGEMEEK
+227 KHYREMEEK

-391 SKTPSSLR
+391 SKTPLAER
-399 KELIE
+399 QELIE
-404 RFKSSN
+404 RFKSS
-410 TSQYFSNH
+410 
-418 PVPPSKEGVSKI
+418 
-430 TPSIFTIK
+430 
-438 EGDFSKTHPS
+438 
-448 SLTLKG
+448 SL
-454 GSTAFPKPL
+454 S
-463 FNSLYDPFGSPSR
+463 
-476 GQKPQGTGD
+476 
-485 VTALRCSEPLRSK
+485 
-498 VGGASK
+498 
-504 PSPECLSAS
+504 
-513 ALKEAA
+513 
-519 ECLPECLPEC
+519 
-529 LSASASKEAAE
+529 
-540 CLSVGA
+540 
-546 SKEAA
+546 
-551 SSTSSL
+551 SSL
-557 NSASNTSDEIE
+557 NSASNTFNEIE

-598 KYMQMVGRGLRVT
+598 KYMQMVGRGLRVAK
-611 EGKEYCVI
+611 GKEYCVI

-647 LEDILQEACMQVNSH
+647 LEDILQEACLQVNSH
-662 NCRMDVLMDGDEE
+662 NCRMDVLMDGDKE

-683 RQQQIIMDTYGYQI
+683 RQQQMIMDTYGYQI

-714 ILECQYKKIDVTN
+714 ILECQYKKIEVTN

-831 IDENEQYYVQK
+831 IDENEQYYAQK
-842 NIGSQLEKVDSREEL
+842 NIGSQQEKVDSREEL
-857 AGVAQRDKEERK
+857 AEFAQKDKEEREK
-869 ESLEKLKNSY
+869 DLEKLKNSY
-879 KHYEYYPVDNL
+879 KHYEYYPVNNL
-890 YPVKKYLGTA
+890 YPIKKYLGTA
-900 KDTITIEKDGI
+900 KDKIKIEKDGI

-917 QVNESYW
+917 QGNESYW
-924 VDPVTYRKHYT
+924 VDPITQRKHYT

-970 EIVADDNLCVINNK
+970 EIVADDNICVINNK

-990 EPDQWYKICRR
+990 ETDQWYKICRR

-1014 YESELIKDDTEIQ
+1014 YDSEYIKDDTEIQ

-1038 IQEGMPYTPLVIKTR
+1038 TQEGFPYTPLVIKTH
-1053 KRRRW
+1053 KRSRWL

>member
-1 MKKIKLF
+1 MLFEMTMKKIKLF

-14 VKRVQEAFN
+14 VKRVQEAFK
-23 HHNAVMVQMP
+23 HHDAVMVQMP

-72 TLNKFLLNFIFSNH
+72 TLNKSLLIFSKTH
-86 PVPPSKEGSTA
+86 PSSLTLKGGSTA

-102 SPQGTGDVTARC
+102 SPQGTG
-114 AEFFESPR
+114 
-122 PSLAKEGSTSH
+122 
-133 PSPLSSEERDVTALR
+133 DVTALR

-170 GALKR
+170 GASEGAL
-175 ASKVSP
+175 SSY
-181 DCLCGVN
+181 LIS
-188 RLAKK
+188 
-193 EDGTSDILIEKP
+193 TS
-205 SDSSLFTLRSSLI
+205 I
-218 KVVSIQWLS
+218 KVTSIQWLS
-227 RHYGEMEEK
+227 RHYRDIKEK
-236 PGLIVIDEAHHAL
+236 PSLIVIDEAHHAL

-391 SKTPSSLR
+391 SKTPLAER
-399 KELIE
+399 QELIE
-404 RFKSSN
+404 RFKASN
-410 TSQYFSNH
+410 LSFSNH
-418 PVPPSKEGVSKI
+418 SVPPSKEGVSKI

-438 EGDFSKTHPS
+438 EGEFSKTHPS

-463 FNSLYDPFGSPSR
+463 S
-476 GQKPQGTGD
+476 PQGTGD

-519 ECLPECLPEC
+519 ECLPECL
-529 LSASASKEAAE
+529 SASASKEASE

-557 NSASNTSDEIE
+557 NSTSDDID

-598 KYMQMVGRGLRVT
+598 KYMQMVGRGLRVA

-662 NCRMDVLMDGDEE
+662 NCRMDVLMDGDAE
-675 MMKIINHE
+675 MMKIINHD
-683 RQQQIIMDTYGYQI
+683 RQQQMIMDTYGYQI

-707 KDKDGKM
+707 KDKDGTM
-714 ILECQYKKIDVTN
+714 ILECQYKKIEVTN

-792 KTLELQVGTGLSWKH
+792 KTLELQVGTGLNWKH

-842 NIGSQLEKVDSREEL
+842 NIGSQLEKVDSQEEL
-857 AGVAQRDKEERK
+857 AEFAQRDKAERK
-869 ESLEKLKNSY
+869 KSLEKLKNSY

-900 KDTITIEKDGI
+900 KDKITIEKDGI

-948 REGDWCYV
+948 REDDWCYV

-970 EIVADDNLCVINNK
+970 EIVADDNLCVIKNT

-1014 YESELIKDDTEIQ
+1014 YESELIMDDTEIQ

-1038 IQEGMPYTPLVIKTR
+1038 AQEGFPYTPLVIKTH
-1053 KRRRW
+1053 KRSRWL

>member
-1 MKKIKLF
+1 MKNDIQLF

-14 VKRVQEAFN
+14 VKRVQEAFR
-23 HHNAVMVQMP
+23 HHDSVMVQMP
-33 TGTGKTM
+33 TGTGKTYL
-40 VLANIVFSFLEKCNH
+40 LAALVGLFLKEEV
-55 PIWIVAHRRE
+55 WVVAHRRE

-72 TLNKFLLNFIFSNH
+72 TLERFFS
-86 PVPPSKEGSTA
+86 
-97 FPKPL
+97 
-102 SPQGTGDVTARC
+102 
-114 AEFFESPR
+114 
-122 PSLAKEGSTSH
+122 SLKSTS
-133 PSPLSSEERDVTALR
+133 
-148 CSEPL
+148 
-153 RSKVGGPSKVS
+153 
-164 PDCLSA
+164 
-170 GALKR
+170 
-175 ASKVSP
+175 
-181 DCLCGVN
+181 
-188 RLAKK
+188 
-193 EDGTSDILIEKP
+193 
-205 SDSSLFTLRSSLI
+205 I
-218 KVVSIQWLS
+218 KVTSIQWLS

-310 KPDSADQLL
+310 KPDSAAQLL

-391 SKTPSSLR
+391 SKTPLAER
-399 KELIE
+399 QELIE
-404 RFKSSN
+404 RFKSS
-410 TSQYFSNH
+410 
-418 PVPPSKEGVSKI
+418 
-430 TPSIFTIK
+430 
-438 EGDFSKTHPS
+438 
-448 SLTLKG
+448 SL
-454 GSTAFPKPL
+454 
-463 FNSLYDPFGSPSR
+463 SPS
-476 GQKPQGTGD
+476 QN
-485 VTALRCSEPLRSK
+485 
-498 VGGASK
+498 
-504 PSPECLSAS
+504 
-513 ALKEAA
+513 
-519 ECLPECLPEC
+519 
-529 LSASASKEAAE
+529 
-540 CLSVGA
+540 
-546 SKEAA
+546 
-551 SSTSSL
+551 STS
-557 NSASNTSDEIE
+557 DDIE

-598 KYMQMVGRGLRVT
+598 KYMQMVGRGLRVA

-647 LEDILQEACMQVNSH
+647 LEDILQEACMQVNGH
-662 NCRMDVLMDGDEE
+662 NCRMDLMMDGDEE
-675 MMKIINHE
+675 MMKIISHE
-683 RQQQIIMDTYGYQI
+683 RQQRMIMDSYGYQI

-714 ILECQYKKIDVTN
+714 ILDCQYKKMEVTN

-767 STEDGKKLY
+767 CTEDGKKLY

-792 KTLELQVGTGLSWKH
+792 KTLELQVGTGLSWKQ

-816 KVYLYKEGEGNSRLY
+816 KVYMFKAGEGNARLY
-831 IDENEQYYVQK
+831 VDEDEQYYVQK
-842 NIGSQLEKVDSREEL
+842 NIGSHLEKVDSREEL
-857 AGVAQRDKEERK
+857 AELAELAEFAQKDKEER
-869 ESLEKLKNSY
+869 EEDLEKLKKSC
-879 KHYEYYPVDNL
+879 HD
-890 YPVKKYLGTA
+890 
-900 KDTITIEKDGI
+900 
-911 WHVEDA
+911 
-917 QVNESYW
+917 
-924 VDPVTYRKHYT
+924 T
-935 RPVLFKRGYLNIL
+935 RPVLFRRGYLNIL
-948 REGDWCYV
+948 KEGDWCFV

-970 EIVADDNLCVINNK
+970 EIVADDNLCVIKNT

-1001 TDDFTYFSVLACY
+1001 TDDFSYFSVLACY
-1014 YESELIKDDTEIQ
+1014 YESELIMDDTEIQ

-1038 IQEGMPYTPLVIKTR
+1038 TQEGMPYTPIVIKTR

>member
-1 MKKIKLF
+1 M
-8 DYQEDM
+8 
-14 VKRVQEAFN
+14 KRVQEAFR
-23 HHNAVMVQMP
+23 HHDSVMVQMP
-33 TGTGKTM
+33 TGTGKTYL
-40 VLANIVFSFLEKCNH
+40 LAALVGLFLKEEV
-55 PIWIVAHRRE
+55 WVVAHRRE

-72 TLNKFLLNFIFSNH
+72 TLEKFFS
-86 PVPPSKEGSTA
+86 
-97 FPKPL
+97 
-102 SPQGTGDVTARC
+102 
-114 AEFFESPR
+114 
-122 PSLAKEGSTSH
+122 SLKSTS
-133 PSPLSSEERDVTALR
+133 
-148 CSEPL
+148 
-153 RSKVGGPSKVS
+153 
-164 PDCLSA
+164 
-170 GALKR
+170 
-175 ASKVSP
+175 
-181 DCLCGVN
+181 
-188 RLAKK
+188 
-193 EDGTSDILIEKP
+193 
-205 SDSSLFTLRSSLI
+205 I
-218 KVVSIQWLS
+218 KVISIQWLS

-291 SMEKFI
+291 SMERFI

-310 KPDSADQLL
+310 KPDSAAQLQ

-344 PSLERLCLTIKEYVP
+344 PSLKRLCLTIKEYVP

-391 SKTPSSLR
+391 SKTPLAER
-399 KELIE
+399 QELIE
-404 RFKSSN
+404 RFKA
-410 TSQYFSNH
+410 
-418 PVPPSKEGVSKI
+418 
-430 TPSIFTIK
+430 
-438 EGDFSKTHPS
+438 S
-448 SLTLKG
+448 SLL
-454 GSTAFPKPL
+454 
-463 FNSLYDPFGSPSR
+463 
-476 GQKPQGTGD
+476 
-485 VTALRCSEPLRSK
+485 
-498 VGGASK
+498 
-504 PSPECLSAS
+504 
-513 ALKEAA
+513 
-519 ECLPECLPEC
+519 
-529 LSASASKEAAE
+529 
-540 CLSVGA
+540 
-546 SKEAA
+546 
-551 SSTSSL
+551 SSL
-557 NSASNTSDEIE
+557 NSTSDEIE

-598 KYMQMVGRGLRVT
+598 KYMQMVGRGLRVA
-611 EGKEYCVI
+611 EEKDYCVI

-647 LEDILQEACMQVNSH
+647 LEDILQEACMQVNGH
-662 NCRMDVLMDGDEE
+662 NCRMDLMMDGDEE
-675 MMKIINHE
+675 MMKIISHE
-683 RQQQIIMDTYGYQI
+683 RQQRMIMDSYGYQI

-714 ILECQYKKIDVTN
+714 ILDCQYKKIEVTN

-767 STEDGKKLY
+767 CTEDGKKLY
-776 PRILSKYID
+776 PRIQSKYID

-792 KTLELQVGTGLSWKH
+792 KTLELQVGTGLSWKQ

-816 KVYLYKEGEGNSRLY
+816 KVYMFKAGEGNARLY
-831 IDENEQYYVQK
+831 VDEDEQYYVQK
-842 NIGSQLEKVDSREEL
+842 NIGSHLEKVDSREEL
-857 AGVAQRDKEERK
+857 AELAELAEFAQKDKEEREK
-869 ESLEKLKNSY
+869 DLEKLKKSC
-879 KHYEYYPVDNL
+879 H
-890 YPVKKYLGTA
+890 
-900 KDTITIEKDGI
+900 DTR
-911 WHVEDA
+911 
-917 QVNESYW
+917 S
-924 VDPVTYRKHYT
+924 
-935 RPVLFKRGYLNIL
+935 VLFRRGYLDIL
-948 REGDWCYV
+948 KEGDWCFV

-970 EIVADDNLCVINNK
+970 EIVADDNLCVIKNT

-1001 TDDFTYFSVLACY
+1001 TDDFSYFSVLACY
-1014 YESELIKDDTEIQ
+1014 YESELIMDDTEIQ

-1038 IQEGMPYTPLVIKTR
+1038 TQEGMPYTPIVIKTR

>member
-14 VKRVQEAFN
+14 VKRVQEAFR
-23 HHNAVMVQMP
+23 HHDSVMVQMP
-33 TGTGKTM
+33 TGTGKTYL
-40 VLANIVFSFLEKCNH
+40 LAALVGLFLKEEV
-55 PIWIVAHRRE
+55 WVVAHRRE

-72 TLNKFLLNFIFSNH
+72 TL
-86 PVPPSKEGSTA
+86 E
-97 FPKPL
+97 
-102 SPQGTGDVTARC
+102 R
-114 AEFFESPR
+114 FF
-122 PSLAKEGSTSH
+122 
-133 PSPLSSEERDVTALR
+133 
-148 CSEPL
+148 
-153 RSKVGGPSKVS
+153 
-164 PDCLSA
+164 
-170 GALKR
+170 
-175 ASKVSP
+175 
-181 DCLCGVN
+181 
-188 RLAKK
+188 
-193 EDGTSDILIEKP
+193 
-205 SDSSLFTLRSSLI
+205 SSLKTTSI
-218 KVVSIQWLS
+218 KVTSIQWLS

-369 IQHAEHIAEFYR
+369 IQHAEHIAEFYQ

-418 PVPPSKEGVSKI
+418 PVPLSKEGSTS
-430 TPSIFTIK
+430 TPS
-438 EGDFSKTHPS
+438 PS
-448 SLTLKG
+448 SSEG
-454 GSTAFPKPL
+454 
-463 FNSLYDPFGSPSR
+463 
-476 GQKPQGTGD
+476 GD

-498 VGGASK
+498 VGGPSK
-504 PSPECLSAS
+504 VSPECFSA
-513 ALKEAA
+513 
-519 ECLPECLPEC
+519 
-529 LSASASKEAAE
+529 
-540 CLSVGA
+540 GA

-557 NSASNTSDEIE
+557 NSTSNTSDEIE

-598 KYMQMVGRGLRVT
+598 KYMQMVGRGLRVA
-611 EGKEYCVI
+611 EGKEFCVI

-662 NCRMDVLMDGDEE
+662 NCRMDVLMDSDEE

-767 STEDGKKLY
+767 CTEDGKKLY

-831 IDENEQYYVQK
+831 IDEDDQYYVQK
-842 NIGSQLEKVDSREEL
+842 NIGSQLEKVDSREAL
-857 AGVAQRDKEERK
+857 AEFAQRDKEERK

-900 KDTITIEKDGI
+900 KDKITIEKDGI

-948 REGDWCYV
+948 REDDWCYV

-970 EIVADDNLCVINNK
+970 EIVADDNICVIKNT

-1014 YESELIKDDTEIQ
+1014 YESELIMDDTEIQ

-1038 IQEGMPYTPLVIKTR
+1038 TQEGFPYTPLVIKTH
-1053 KRRRW
+1053 KRSRWL

>member
-1 MKKIKLF
+1 MKNDIQLF

-14 VKRVQEAFN
+14 VKRVQEAFR
-23 HHNAVMVQMP
+23 HHDSVMVQMP
-33 TGTGKTM
+33 TGTGKTYL
-40 VLANIVFSFLEKCNH
+40 LAALVGLFLKEEV
-55 PIWIVAHRRE
+55 WVVAHRRE

-72 TLNKFLLNFIFSNH
+72 TLEKFFS
-86 PVPPSKEGSTA
+86 
-97 FPKPL
+97 
-102 SPQGTGDVTARC
+102 
-114 AEFFESPR
+114 
-122 PSLAKEGSTSH
+122 SLKSTS
-133 PSPLSSEERDVTALR
+133 
-148 CSEPL
+148 
-153 RSKVGGPSKVS
+153 
-164 PDCLSA
+164 
-170 GALKR
+170 
-175 ASKVSP
+175 
-181 DCLCGVN
+181 
-188 RLAKK
+188 
-193 EDGTSDILIEKP
+193 
-205 SDSSLFTLRSSLI
+205 I
-218 KVVSIQWLS
+218 KVISIQWLS

-291 SMEKFI
+291 SMERFI

-310 KPDSADQLL
+310 KPDSAAQLQ

-344 PSLERLCLTIKEYVP
+344 PSLKRLCLTIKEYVP

-391 SKTPSSLR
+391 SKTPLAER
-399 KELIE
+399 QELIE
-404 RFKSSN
+404 RFKSS
-410 TSQYFSNH
+410 
-418 PVPPSKEGVSKI
+418 
-430 TPSIFTIK
+430 
-438 EGDFSKTHPS
+438 
-448 SLTLKG
+448 SL
-454 GSTAFPKPL
+454 
-463 FNSLYDPFGSPSR
+463 SP
-476 GQKPQGTGD
+476 
-485 VTALRCSEPLRSK
+485 
-498 VGGASK
+498 
-504 PSPECLSAS
+504 
-513 ALKEAA
+513 
-519 ECLPECLPEC
+519 
-529 LSASASKEAAE
+529 
-540 CLSVGA
+540 
-546 SKEAA
+546 
-551 SSTSSL
+551 SL
-557 NSASNTSDEIE
+557 NSTSNTSGEIE

-598 KYMQMVGRGLRVT
+598 KYMQMVGRGLRVAA
-611 EGKEYCVI
+611 GKDYCVI

-662 NCRMDVLMDGDEE
+662 NCRMDLMMDGDEE

-683 RQQQIIMDTYGYQI
+683 QQQQMIMDTYGYQI
-697 VEDEKGLKGI
+697 VENEKGLKGI

-714 ILECQYKKIDVTN
+714 ILECQYKKIEVTN

-767 STEDGKKLY
+767 CTEDGKKLY

-792 KTLELQVGTGLSWKH
+792 KTLELQVGTGLSWKQ

-816 KVYLYKEGEGNSRLY
+816 KVYMFKAGEGNARLY
-831 IDENEQYYVQK
+831 VDEDEQYYVQK

-857 AGVAQRDKEERK
+857 AELAELAEFALKDKEEREK
-869 ESLEKLKNSY
+869 GLEKLKKSC
-879 KHYEYYPVDNL
+879 HD
-890 YPVKKYLGTA
+890 
-900 KDTITIEKDGI
+900 
-911 WHVEDA
+911 
-917 QVNESYW
+917 
-924 VDPVTYRKHYT
+924 T
-935 RPVLFKRGYLNIL
+935 RPVLFRRGYLNIL

-970 EIVADDNLCVINNK
+970 EIVADDNLCVIKNT

-1014 YESELIKDDTEIQ
+1014 YESELIMDDTEIQ

-1038 IQEGMPYTPLVIKTR
+1038 TQEGMPYTPIVIKTR
-1053 KRRRW
+1053 KRRRWL

>member
-1 MKKIKLF
+1 MKEIKLF

-14 VKRVQEAFN
+14 VKRVQQAFKL
-23 HHNAVMVQMP
+23 HDAVMVQMP

-40 VLANIVFSFLEKCNH
+40 VLANIVFSFLEKCNN

-65 LVSQIKD
+65 LVSQIKE
-72 TLNKFLLNFIFSNH
+72 TIFSKIT
-86 PVPPSKEGSTA
+86 PSLFTLKEGSTA

-102 SPQGTGDVTARC
+102 SPQGTGDVTAP
-114 AEFFESPR
+114 FNSLYDPFGSPCR
-122 PSLAKEGSTSH
+122 GQKRS
-133 PSPLSSEERDVTALR
+133 
-148 CSEPL
+148 SEPL
-153 RSKVGGPSKVS
+153 RSKVGGASEPS
-164 PDCLSA
+164 PECLSA
-170 GALKR
+170 GAL
-175 ASKVSP
+175 
-181 DCLCGVN
+181 
-188 RLAKK
+188 
-193 EDGTSDILIEKP
+193 
-205 SDSSLFTLRSSLI
+205 I
-218 KVVSIQWLS
+218 KVTSIQWLS
-227 RHYGEMEEK
+227 RHYREIKEK

-267 LTATPYRLN
+267 LTATPYRMN
-276 GKGFTDLFDTLLCSW
+276 GKGFTDLFDALLCSW
-291 SMEKFI
+291 SMERFI

-330 DYQQKELNEVMDVK
+330 DYQQKELNKVMDVR
-344 PSLERLCLTIKEYVP
+344 PSLERLYLTIKQYVP

-404 RFKSSN
+404 RFKASN
-410 TSQYFSNH
+410 TSQNLSFSNH
-418 PVPPSKEGVSKI
+418 PVPLSKEGISKI
-430 TPSIFTIK
+430 TPSLFTLK
-438 EGDFSKTHPS
+438 EGISSKITPS
-448 SLTLKG
+448 LFTLKE

-463 FNSLYDPFGSPSR
+463 S
-476 GQKPQGTGD
+476 PQGTGD
-485 VTALRCSEPLRSK
+485 VTAPTRRSEPLRSK
-498 VGGASK
+498 DGGPSKVSPDCAGWDRSGMSGASD
-504 PSPECLSAS
+504 
-513 ALKEAA
+513 
-519 ECLPECLPEC
+519 
-529 LSASASKEAAE
+529 
-540 CLSVGA
+540 V
-546 SKEAA
+546 
-551 SSTSSL
+551 
-557 NSASNTSDEIE
+557 D

-598 KYMQMVGRGLRVT
+598 KYMQMVGRGLRVA

-662 NCRMDVLMDGDEE
+662 NCRMDVLMDGDED
-675 MMKIINHE
+675 MMKIISHE
-683 RQQQIIMDTYGYQI
+683 RQQQMIMDTYGYQI

-714 ILECQYKKIDVTN
+714 ILECLYKKIEVTN

-785 EKTYLTV
+785 DKTYLTV

-816 KVYLYKEGEGNSRLY
+816 KVYMYKEGEGNARLY
-831 IDENEQYYVQK
+831 VDENEQYFVQK
-842 NIGSQLEKVDSREEL
+842 NIGCQLEKVDSREEL
-857 AGVAQRDKEERK
+857 AEFAKKDKEERK
-869 ESLEKLKNSY
+869 EGLEKLKNSY
-879 KHYEYYPVDNL
+879 KLYEFYPDDNF
-890 YPVKKYLGTA
+890 YPIKKYLGTA
-900 KDTITIEKDGI
+900 KDNIRIEKDGI

-917 QVNESYW
+917 QSNESFW
-924 VDPVTYRKHYT
+924 VDPITHRKHYT

-948 REGDWCYV
+948 KEGDWCYV
-956 RNIPGLRNRPLRQW
+956 RNIQRLMNRPLRQW
-970 EIVADDNLCVINNK
+970 EIVADDNICVINNT

-1038 IQEGMPYTPLVIKTR
+1038 TQGGFPYTPIVIKTR
-1053 KRRRW
+1053 KRSRW

>member
-1 MKKIKLF
+1 MLFEMTMKKIKLF

-14 VKRVQEAFN
+14 VKRVQEAFK
-23 HHNAVMVQMP
+23 HHDAVMVQMP
-33 TGTGKTM
+33 TGTGKTYL
-40 VLANIVFSFLEKCNH
+40 LAALVGLFLKEEV
-55 PIWIVAHRRE
+55 WVVAHRRE

-72 TLNKFLLNFIFSNH
+72 TL
-86 PVPPSKEGSTA
+86 E
-97 FPKPL
+97 
-102 SPQGTGDVTARC
+102 R
-114 AEFFESPR
+114 FF
-122 PSLAKEGSTSH
+122 
-133 PSPLSSEERDVTALR
+133 
-148 CSEPL
+148 
-153 RSKVGGPSKVS
+153 
-164 PDCLSA
+164 
-170 GALKR
+170 
-175 ASKVSP
+175 
-181 DCLCGVN
+181 
-188 RLAKK
+188 
-193 EDGTSDILIEKP
+193 
-205 SDSSLFTLRSSLI
+205 SSLKTTSI
-218 KVVSIQWLS
+218 KVTSIQWLS

-297 AEGRLSLYDYYSI
+297 AEGRLSLYDYYSV

-381 ENGIKAVAIS
+381 ENGIKSVAIS

-404 RFKSSN
+404 RFKASS
-410 TSQYFSNH
+410 FSSFSEKT
-418 PVPPSKEGVSKI
+418 VESSKI
-430 TPSIFTIK
+430 TPSLFTLK
-438 EGDFSKTHPS
+438 EGSTSHPDP
-448 SLTLKG
+448 LTLRGEG
-454 GSTAFPKPL
+454 GNRPT
-463 FNSLYDPFGSPSR
+463 
-476 GQKPQGTGD
+476 
-485 VTALRCSEPLRSK
+485 RCSEPLRSK
-498 VGGASK
+498 DGGPSK
-504 PSPECLSAS
+504 VSPDCAGWDRLGATCLRA
-513 ALKEAA
+513 
-519 ECLPECLPEC
+519 
-529 LSASASKEAAE
+529 
-540 CLSVGA
+540 GD
-546 SKEAA
+546 
-551 SSTSSL
+551 
-557 NSASNTSDEIE
+557 DEIE

-598 KYMQMVGRGLRVT
+598 KYMQMVGRGLRVA

-662 NCRMDVLMDGDEE
+662 NCRMDLMMDGDEE

-683 RQQQIIMDTYGYQI
+683 RQQQMIMDTYGYQI

-714 ILECQYKKIDVTN
+714 ILECQYKKIEVTN

-767 STEDGKKLY
+767 CTEDGKKLY

-785 EKTYLTV
+785 DKTYLTV
-792 KTLELQVGTGLSWKH
+792 KTLQLQVGTGLSWKH

-842 NIGSQLEKVDSREEL
+842 NIGSQLEKVDSREAL
-857 AGVAQRDKEERK
+857 AEFAQRDKEERK

-900 KDTITIEKDGI
+900 KDKIRIEKDGI

-924 VDPVTYRKHYT
+924 VDPFTRRKHYT

-948 REGDWCYV
+948 KEGDWCYV
-956 RNIPGLRNRPLRQW
+956 RNIPGLMNRPLRQW
-970 EIVADDNLCVINNK
+970 EIVADDNICVINNK

-1001 TDDFTYFSVLACY
+1001 TDDFTYFSVLACF
-1014 YESELIKDDTEIQ
+1014 YESEHIKDDTEIQ

-1038 IQEGMPYTPLVIKTR
+1038 TQEGFTYTPLVIKTY
-1053 KRRRW
+1053 KRNRW

>member
-14 VKRVQEAFN
+14 VKRVQEAFK
-23 HHNAVMVQMP
+23 HHDAVMVQMP

-40 VLANIVFSFLEKCNH
+40 VLANIVFSFLEKSNN

-65 LVSQIKD
+65 LVEQIKG
-72 TLNKFLLNFIFSNH
+72 TLNKSLLIFSNH
-86 PVPPSKEGSTA
+86 PVPLSKEGST
-97 FPKPL
+97 
-102 SPQGTGDVTARC
+102 S
-114 AEFFESPR
+114 S
-122 PSLAKEGSTSH
+122 
-133 PSPLSSEERDVTALR
+133 PSPSSSEGGDVTALR

-164 PDCLSA
+164 PDCA
-170 GALKR
+170 GWDRLGMSG

-181 DCLCGVN
+181 DCAGWD
-188 RLAKK
+188 RLGA
-193 EDGTSDILIEKP
+193 TC
-205 SDSSLFTLRSSLI
+205 LR
-218 KVVSIQWLS
+218 
-227 RHYGEMEEK
+227 
-236 PGLIVIDEAHHAL
+236 P
-249 AETYAEVMNAYP
+249 
-261 KAKKLG
+261 
-267 LTATPYRLN
+267 
-276 GKGFTDLFDTLLCSW
+276 
-291 SMEKFI
+291 
-297 AEGRLSLYDYYSI
+297 
-310 KPDSADQLL
+310 AD
-319 IDSLQ
+319 
-324 KRGADG
+324 RVAD
-330 DYQQKELNEVMDVK
+330 
-344 PSLERLCLTIKEYVP
+344 
-359 GKKGI
+359 
-364 VYAIS
+364 
-369 IQHAEHIAEFYR
+369 
-381 ENGIKAVAIS
+381 
-391 SKTPSSLR
+391 
-399 KELIE
+399 
-404 RFKSSN
+404 
-410 TSQYFSNH
+410 
-418 PVPPSKEGVSKI
+418 
-430 TPSIFTIK
+430 
-438 EGDFSKTHPS
+438 
-448 SLTLKG
+448 
-454 GSTAFPKPL
+454 
-463 FNSLYDPFGSPSR
+463 
-476 GQKPQGTGD
+476 
-485 VTALRCSEPLRSK
+485 
-498 VGGASK
+498 
-504 PSPECLSAS
+504 
-513 ALKEAA
+513 
-519 ECLPECLPEC
+519 
-529 LSASASKEAAE
+529 
-540 CLSVGA
+540 
-546 SKEAA
+546 
-551 SSTSSL
+551 
-557 NSASNTSDEIE
+557 DEIE

-598 KYMQMVGRGLRVT
+598 KYMQMVGRGLRVA

-647 LEDILQEACMQVNSH
+647 LEDILQEACLQVNSH
-662 NCRMDVLMDGDEE
+662 NCRMDLMMDGDEE
-675 MMKIINHE
+675 MMKIINHK

-697 VEDEKGLKGI
+697 VEDKKGLKGI

-714 ILECQYKKIDVTN
+714 ILECQYKKIEVTN

-831 IDENEQYYVQK
+831 INENEQYYVQK

-857 AGVAQRDKEERK
+857 AEFAQRDKEERK
-869 ESLEKLKNSY
+869 ENLEKLKNSY
-879 KHYEYYPVDNL
+879 KHYEYYPADNL
-890 YPVKKYLGTA
+890 YPIKKHLGTA
-900 KDTITIEKDGI
+900 KDKITIEKDGI
-911 WHVEDA
+911 WHVVDA

-948 REGDWCYV
+948 REDDWCYV

-990 EPDQWYKICRR
+990 ETDQWYKICKR
-1001 TDDFTYFSVLACY
+1001 TDDFTYFSVLACF
-1014 YESELIKDDTEIQ
+1014 YESEYIKDDTEIQ

-1038 IQEGMPYTPLVIKTR
+1038 AQEGFPYTPLVIKTH
-1053 KRRRW
+1053 KRSRWL

>member
-1 MKKIKLF
+1 MLFEMTMKKIKLF

-14 VKRVQEAFN
+14 VKRVQEAFK
-23 HHNAVMVQMP
+23 HHDAVMVQMP
-33 TGTGKTM
+33 TGTGKTYL
-40 VLANIVFSFLEKCNH
+40 LAALVGLFLKEEV
-55 PIWIVAHRRE
+55 WVVAHRRE

-72 TLNKFLLNFIFSNH
+72 TL
-86 PVPPSKEGSTA
+86 E
-97 FPKPL
+97 
-102 SPQGTGDVTARC
+102 R
-114 AEFFESPR
+114 FF
-122 PSLAKEGSTSH
+122 
-133 PSPLSSEERDVTALR
+133 
-148 CSEPL
+148 
-153 RSKVGGPSKVS
+153 
-164 PDCLSA
+164 
-170 GALKR
+170 
-175 ASKVSP
+175 
-181 DCLCGVN
+181 
-188 RLAKK
+188 
-193 EDGTSDILIEKP
+193 
-205 SDSSLFTLRSSLI
+205 SSLKTTSI
-218 KVVSIQWLS
+218 KVTSIQWLS
-227 RHYGEMEEK
+227 KHYREMEEK

-381 ENGIKAVAIS
+381 ENGIKSVAIS

-404 RFKSSN
+404 RFKASS
-410 TSQYFSNH
+410 FSSFSEKT
-418 PVPPSKEGVSKI
+418 VESSKI
-430 TPSIFTIK
+430 TPSLFTLK
-438 EGDFSKTHPS
+438 EGSTSHPDP
-448 SLTLKG
+448 LTLRGEG
-454 GSTAFPKPL
+454 GNRPT
-463 FNSLYDPFGSPSR
+463 
-476 GQKPQGTGD
+476 
-485 VTALRCSEPLRSK
+485 RCSEPLRSK
-498 VGGASK
+498 DGGPSK
-504 PSPECLSAS
+504 VSPDCAGWDRLGATCLRA
-513 ALKEAA
+513 
-519 ECLPECLPEC
+519 
-529 LSASASKEAAE
+529 
-540 CLSVGA
+540 GD
-546 SKEAA
+546 
-551 SSTSSL
+551 
-557 NSASNTSDEIE
+557 DEIE

-598 KYMQMVGRGLRVT
+598 KYMQMVGRGLRVA

-662 NCRMDVLMDGDEE
+662 NCRMDVLMDGDGE

-683 RQQQIIMDTYGYQI
+683 RQQQMIMDSYGYQI

-714 ILECQYKKIDVTN
+714 ILECQYKKIEVTN

-767 STEDGKKLY
+767 CTEDGKKLY
-776 PRILSKYID
+776 PRIQSKYID

-816 KVYLYKEGEGNSRLY
+816 KVYMYKEGEGNSRLY

-857 AGVAQRDKEERK
+857 AEFAQKDKEERK
-869 ESLEKLKNSY
+869 EGLEKLKNSY
-879 KHYEYYPVDNL
+879 KNYEYYPVDHL
-890 YPVKKYLGTA
+890 YPIKKYLGTA
-900 KDTITIEKDGI
+900 KDKIKIEKDGI

-917 QVNESYW
+917 QANESFW
-924 VDPVTYRKHYT
+924 VDPITHRKHYT
-935 RPVLFKRGYLNIL
+935 RPVLFKRGYLNII

-956 RNIPGLRNRPLRQW
+956 RNIPGLMNRPLRQW
-970 EIVADDNLCVINNK
+970 EIVADDNICVINNT

-1014 YESELIKDDTEIQ
+1014 YESEYIKDDTEIQ

-1038 IQEGMPYTPLVIKTR
+1038 TQEGFTYTPLVIKTY
-1053 KRRRW
+1053 KRNRW

>member
-1 MKKIKLF
+1 MKNDIQLF

-14 VKRVQEAFN
+14 VKRVQEAFR
-23 HHNAVMVQMP
+23 HHDSVMVQMP
-33 TGTGKTM
+33 TGTGKTYL
-40 VLANIVFSFLEKCNH
+40 LAALVGLFLKEEV
-55 PIWIVAHRRE
+55 WVVAHRRE

-72 TLNKFLLNFIFSNH
+72 TLEKFFS
-86 PVPPSKEGSTA
+86 
-97 FPKPL
+97 
-102 SPQGTGDVTARC
+102 
-114 AEFFESPR
+114 
-122 PSLAKEGSTSH
+122 SLKSTS
-133 PSPLSSEERDVTALR
+133 
-148 CSEPL
+148 
-153 RSKVGGPSKVS
+153 
-164 PDCLSA
+164 
-170 GALKR
+170 
-175 ASKVSP
+175 
-181 DCLCGVN
+181 
-188 RLAKK
+188 
-193 EDGTSDILIEKP
+193 
-205 SDSSLFTLRSSLI
+205 I
-218 KVVSIQWLS
+218 KVISIQWLS

-291 SMEKFI
+291 SMERFI
-297 AEGRLSLYDYYSI
+297 VEGRLSLYDYYSI
-310 KPDSADQLL
+310 KPDSAAQLL

-404 RFKSSN
+404 RFKSS
-410 TSQYFSNH
+410 
-418 PVPPSKEGVSKI
+418 
-430 TPSIFTIK
+430 
-438 EGDFSKTHPS
+438 
-448 SLTLKG
+448 SLL
-454 GSTAFPKPL
+454 
-463 FNSLYDPFGSPSR
+463 
-476 GQKPQGTGD
+476 
-485 VTALRCSEPLRSK
+485 
-498 VGGASK
+498 
-504 PSPECLSAS
+504 
-513 ALKEAA
+513 
-519 ECLPECLPEC
+519 
-529 LSASASKEAAE
+529 
-540 CLSVGA
+540 
-546 SKEAA
+546 
-551 SSTSSL
+551 SSL
-557 NSASNTSDEIE
+557 NSTSDEIE

-598 KYMQMVGRGLRVT
+598 KYMQMVGRGLRVA
-611 EGKEYCVI
+611 EGKDYCVI

-647 LEDILQEACMQVNSH
+647 LEDILQEACMQVNGH
-662 NCRMDVLMDGDEE
+662 NCKMDLMMDGDEE
-675 MMKIINHE
+675 MMKIISHE
-683 RQQQIIMDTYGYQI
+683 HQQRMIIDSYGYQI

-714 ILECQYKKIDVTN
+714 ILDCQYKKIEVTN

-767 STEDGKKLY
+767 CTEDGKKLY
-776 PRILSKYID
+776 PRIQSKYID

-792 KTLELQVGTGLSWKH
+792 KTLELQVGTGLSWKQ

-816 KVYLYKEGEGNSRLY
+816 KVYMFKAGEGNARLY
-831 IDENEQYYVQK
+831 VDEDEQYYVQK
-842 NIGSQLEKVDSREEL
+842 NIGSHLEKVDSREEL
-857 AGVAQRDKEERK
+857 AELAEFAQKDKEER
-869 ESLEKLKNSY
+869 EEDLEKLKKSC
-879 KHYEYYPVDNL
+879 HD
-890 YPVKKYLGTA
+890 
-900 KDTITIEKDGI
+900 
-911 WHVEDA
+911 
-917 QVNESYW
+917 
-924 VDPVTYRKHYT
+924 T
-935 RPVLFKRGYLNIL
+935 RPVLFRRGYLNIL
-948 REGDWCYV
+948 KEGDWCFV

-970 EIVADDNLCVINNK
+970 EIVADDNLCVIKNT

-1014 YESELIKDDTEIQ
+1014 YESELIMDDTEIQ

-1038 IQEGMPYTPLVIKTR
+1038 TQEGMPYTPIVIKTR
-1053 KRRRW
+1053 KRRRWL

>member
-1 MKKIKLF
+1 MMKDIQLF

-14 VKRVQEAFN
+14 VKRVQEAFK
-23 HHNAVMVQMP
+23 HHDAVMVQMP
-33 TGTGKTM
+33 TGTGKTYL
-40 VLANIVFSFLEKCNH
+40 LAALVGLFLKEEV
-55 PIWIVAHRRE
+55 WVVAHRRE

-72 TLNKFLLNFIFSNH
+72 TL
-86 PVPPSKEGSTA
+86 E
-97 FPKPL
+97 
-102 SPQGTGDVTARC
+102 R
-114 AEFFESPR
+114 FF
-122 PSLAKEGSTSH
+122 
-133 PSPLSSEERDVTALR
+133 
-148 CSEPL
+148 
-153 RSKVGGPSKVS
+153 
-164 PDCLSA
+164 
-170 GALKR
+170 
-175 ASKVSP
+175 
-181 DCLCGVN
+181 
-188 RLAKK
+188 
-193 EDGTSDILIEKP
+193 
-205 SDSSLFTLRSSLI
+205 SSLKTTSI
-218 KVVSIQWLS
+218 KVTSIQWLS
-227 RHYGEMEEK
+227 RHYGEMDEK

-297 AEGRLSLYDYYSI
+297 AKGRLSLYDYYSI
-310 KPDSADQLL
+310 KPDSAAQLL

-391 SKTPSSLR
+391 SKTPLAER
-399 KELIE
+399 QELIE
-404 RFKSSN
+404 RFKASDLSS
-410 TSQYFSNH
+410 SNH
-418 PVPPSKEGVSKI
+418 PVKSSKI
-430 TPSIFTIK
+430 TPSLFDIK
-438 EGDFSKTHPS
+438 EDFSKITPSLFTLKEGSTSHPDP
-448 SLTLKG
+448 LTLRGEG
-454 GSTAFPKPL
+454 GNRPT
-463 FNSLYDPFGSPSR
+463 
-476 GQKPQGTGD
+476 
-485 VTALRCSEPLRSK
+485 RCSEPLRSK
-498 VGGASK
+498 DGGPSK
-504 PSPECLSAS
+504 VSPGCAGWDRLGATCLRA
-513 ALKEAA
+513 
-519 ECLPECLPEC
+519 
-529 LSASASKEAAE
+529 
-540 CLSVGA
+540 G
-546 SKEAA
+546 
-551 SSTSSL
+551 
-557 NSASNTSDEIE
+557 DGEIE

-598 KYMQMVGRGLRVT
+598 KYMQMVGRGLRVA

-662 NCRMDVLMDGDEE
+662 NCRMDVLMDGDGE

-683 RQQQIIMDTYGYQI
+683 RQQQMIMDSYGYKI

-707 KDKDGKM
+707 KDKEGKM
-714 ILECQYKKIDVTN
+714 ILECQYKKIEVTN

-767 STEDGKKLY
+767 CTEDGKKLY
-776 PRILSKYID
+776 PRIQSKYID
-785 EKTYLTV
+785 DKTYLTV
-792 KTLELQVGTGLSWKH
+792 KTLQLQVGTGLSWKH

-816 KVYLYKEGEGNSRLY
+816 KVYMYKEGEGNSRLY

-857 AGVAQRDKEERK
+857 AEFAQKDKEERK
-869 ESLEKLKNSY
+869 EGLEKLKNSY
-879 KHYEYYPVDNL
+879 KNYEYYPVDHL
-890 YPVKKYLGTA
+890 YPIKKYLGTA
-900 KDTITIEKDGI
+900 KDKITIEKDGI

-917 QVNESYW
+917 QANESFW
-924 VDPVTYRKHYT
+924 VDPITHRKHYT
-935 RPVLFKRGYLNIL
+935 RPVLFKRGYLNII

-956 RNIPGLRNRPLRQW
+956 RNIPGLMNRPLRQW
-970 EIVADDNLCVINNK
+970 EIVADDNICVINNK

-1001 TDDFTYFSVLACY
+1001 TDDFSYFSVLACY
-1014 YESELIKDDTEIQ
+1014 YESEYIKDDTEIQ

-1038 IQEGMPYTPLVIKTR
+1038 TQEGFTYTPLVIKTY
-1053 KRRRW
+1053 KRNRW

>member
-1 MKKIKLF
+1 MMKDIQLF
-8 DYQEDM
+8 DYQTDM
-14 VKRVQEAFN
+14 VKRVQEAFK
-23 HHNAVMVQMP
+23 HHDAVMVQMP

-40 VLANIVFSFLEKCNH
+40 VLANIVFSFLEKSNH

-65 LVSQIKD
+65 LVEQIKG
-72 TLNKFLLNFIFSNH
+72 TLNKSLLIFSNH
-86 PVPPSKEGSTA
+86 PVPLSKEG
-97 FPKPL
+97 L
-102 SPQGTGDVTARC
+102 SKIT
-114 AEFFESPR
+114 
-122 PSLAKEGSTSH
+122 PSLFTIKEGSTSH
-133 PSPLSSEERDVTALR
+133 PGPLTLRGEGGNRPPR

-170 GALKR
+170 GAL
-175 ASKVSP
+175 
-181 DCLCGVN
+181 
-188 RLAKK
+188 
-193 EDGTSDILIEKP
+193 
-205 SDSSLFTLRSSLI
+205 I
-218 KVVSIQWLS
+218 KVTSIQWLS

-297 AEGRLSLYDYYSI
+297 AKGRLSLYDYYSI

-391 SKTPSSLR
+391 SKTPLAER
-399 KELIE
+399 QELIG
-404 RFKSSN
+404 RFKSS
-410 TSQYFSNH
+410 
-418 PVPPSKEGVSKI
+418 
-430 TPSIFTIK
+430 
-438 EGDFSKTHPS
+438 
-448 SLTLKG
+448 SL
-454 GSTAFPKPL
+454 S
-463 FNSLYDPFGSPSR
+463 
-476 GQKPQGTGD
+476 
-485 VTALRCSEPLRSK
+485 
-498 VGGASK
+498 
-504 PSPECLSAS
+504 
-513 ALKEAA
+513 
-519 ECLPECLPEC
+519 
-529 LSASASKEAAE
+529 
-540 CLSVGA
+540 
-546 SKEAA
+546 
-551 SSTSSL
+551 SSL
-557 NSASNTSDEIE
+557 NSTSDDIE

-598 KYMQMVGRGLRVT
+598 KYMQMVGRGLRVA

-683 RQQQIIMDTYGYQI
+683 RQQQMIMDSYGYQI
-697 VEDEKGLKGI
+697 VENEKGLKGI

-714 ILECQYKKIDVTN
+714 ILECQYKKIEVTN

-767 STEDGKKLY
+767 CTEDGKKLY
-776 PRILSKYID
+776 PRIHSKYID

-831 IDENEQYYVQK
+831 VDDDGRYFAQE
-842 NIGSQLEKVDSREEL
+842 NIGSQLVEVNSPEGLAEFAEKDKQERENDAE
-857 AGVAQRDKEERK
+857 A
-869 ESLEKLKNSY
+869 LKNAY
-879 KHYEYYPVDNL
+879 PHYEFYPVDK
-890 YPVKKYLGTA
+890 VKLPMQIRRNNKCEN
-900 KDTITIEKDGI
+900 KIRIEKDGI
-911 WHVEDA
+911 WHVEDDWYH
-917 QVNESYW
+917 ESYW
-924 VDPVTYRKHYT
+924 VDPITHRKHYT

-948 REGDWCYV
+948 KEGDWCYV

-970 EIVADDNLCVINNK
+970 EIVADDNICVINNK

-1001 TDDFTYFSVLACY
+1001 TDDFTYFSVLACF
-1014 YESELIKDDTEIQ
+1014 YESEHIKDDTEIQ

-1038 IQEGMPYTPLVIKTR
+1038 TQEGFTYTPLVIKTY
-1053 KRRRW
+1053 KRNRW

>member
-1 MKKIKLF
+1 MKNDSQLF

-14 VKRVQEAFN
+14 VKRVQEAFR
-23 HHNAVMVQMP
+23 HYDSVMVQMP
-33 TGTGKTM
+33 TGTGKTYL
-40 VLANIVFSFLEKCNH
+40 LAALVGLFLKEEV
-55 PIWIVAHRRE
+55 WVVAHRRE

-72 TLNKFLLNFIFSNH
+72 TLEKFFS
-86 PVPPSKEGSTA
+86 
-97 FPKPL
+97 
-102 SPQGTGDVTARC
+102 
-114 AEFFESPR
+114 
-122 PSLAKEGSTSH
+122 SLKSTS
-133 PSPLSSEERDVTALR
+133 
-148 CSEPL
+148 
-153 RSKVGGPSKVS
+153 
-164 PDCLSA
+164 
-170 GALKR
+170 
-175 ASKVSP
+175 
-181 DCLCGVN
+181 
-188 RLAKK
+188 
-193 EDGTSDILIEKP
+193 
-205 SDSSLFTLRSSLI
+205 I
-218 KVVSIQWLS
+218 KVISIQWLS

-291 SMEKFI
+291 SMERFI

-310 KPDSADQLL
+310 KPDSAAQLL

-404 RFKSSN
+404 RFKSS
-410 TSQYFSNH
+410 
-418 PVPPSKEGVSKI
+418 
-430 TPSIFTIK
+430 
-438 EGDFSKTHPS
+438 
-448 SLTLKG
+448 SLL
-454 GSTAFPKPL
+454 
-463 FNSLYDPFGSPSR
+463 
-476 GQKPQGTGD
+476 
-485 VTALRCSEPLRSK
+485 
-498 VGGASK
+498 
-504 PSPECLSAS
+504 
-513 ALKEAA
+513 
-519 ECLPECLPEC
+519 
-529 LSASASKEAAE
+529 
-540 CLSVGA
+540 
-546 SKEAA
+546 
-551 SSTSSL
+551 SSL
-557 NSASNTSDEIE
+557 NSTSDEIE

-598 KYMQMVGRGLRVT
+598 KYMQMVGRGLRVA
-611 EGKEYCVI
+611 EGKDYCVI

-647 LEDILQEACMQVNSH
+647 LEDILQEACMQVNGH
-662 NCRMDVLMDGDEE
+662 NCRMDLMMDGDEE
-675 MMKIINHE
+675 MMKIISHE
-683 RQQQIIMDTYGYQI
+683 RQQRMIMDSYGYQI

-714 ILECQYKKIDVTN
+714 ILDCQYKKIEVTN

-767 STEDGKKLY
+767 CTEDGKKLY

-792 KTLELQVGTGLSWKH
+792 KTLELQVGTGLSWKQ

-816 KVYLYKEGEGNSRLY
+816 KVYMFKAGEGNARLY
-831 IDENEQYYVQK
+831 VDEDEQYYVQK

-857 AGVAQRDKEERK
+857 AELAELAEFALKDKEEREK
-869 ESLEKLKNSY
+869 GLEKLKKSC
-879 KHYEYYPVDNL
+879 HD
-890 YPVKKYLGTA
+890 
-900 KDTITIEKDGI
+900 
-911 WHVEDA
+911 
-917 QVNESYW
+917 
-924 VDPVTYRKHYT
+924 T
-935 RPVLFKRGYLNIL
+935 RPVLFRRGYLNII

-956 RNIPGLRNRPLRQW
+956 RNIPGLRDRPLRQW
-970 EIVADDNLCVINNK
+970 EIVADDNICVINNK

-1001 TDDFTYFSVLACY
+1001 TDDFSYFSVLACF
-1014 YESELIKDDTEIQ
+1014 YESEYIKDDTEIQ

-1038 IQEGMPYTPLVIKTR
+1038 TQEGMPYTPIVIKTR
-1053 KRRRW
+1053 KRSRWQ

>member
-1 MKKIKLF
+1 MKNDIQLF

-14 VKRVQEAFN
+14 VKRVQEAFR
-23 HHNAVMVQMP
+23 HHDSVMVQMP
-33 TGTGKTM
+33 TGTGKTYLLA
-40 VLANIVFSFLEKCNH
+40 VLVGLFLKEEV
-55 PIWIVAHRRE
+55 WVVAHRRE

-72 TLNKFLLNFIFSNH
+72 TLEKFFS
-86 PVPPSKEGSTA
+86 
-97 FPKPL
+97 
-102 SPQGTGDVTARC
+102 
-114 AEFFESPR
+114 
-122 PSLAKEGSTSH
+122 SLKSTS
-133 PSPLSSEERDVTALR
+133 
-148 CSEPL
+148 
-153 RSKVGGPSKVS
+153 
-164 PDCLSA
+164 
-170 GALKR
+170 
-175 ASKVSP
+175 
-181 DCLCGVN
+181 
-188 RLAKK
+188 
-193 EDGTSDILIEKP
+193 
-205 SDSSLFTLRSSLI
+205 I
-218 KVVSIQWLS
+218 KVISIQWLS

-291 SMEKFI
+291 SMERFI

-310 KPDSADQLL
+310 KPDSAAQLL

-404 RFKSSN
+404 RFKSS
-410 TSQYFSNH
+410 
-418 PVPPSKEGVSKI
+418 
-430 TPSIFTIK
+430 
-438 EGDFSKTHPS
+438 
-448 SLTLKG
+448 SLL
-454 GSTAFPKPL
+454 
-463 FNSLYDPFGSPSR
+463 
-476 GQKPQGTGD
+476 
-485 VTALRCSEPLRSK
+485 
-498 VGGASK
+498 
-504 PSPECLSAS
+504 
-513 ALKEAA
+513 
-519 ECLPECLPEC
+519 
-529 LSASASKEAAE
+529 
-540 CLSVGA
+540 
-546 SKEAA
+546 
-551 SSTSSL
+551 SSL
-557 NSASNTSDEIE
+557 NSTSDEIE

-598 KYMQMVGRGLRVT
+598 KYMQMVGRGLRVA

-675 MMKIINHE
+675 MMKIINHD
-683 RQQQIIMDTYGYQI
+683 RQQQMIMDTYGYQI

-714 ILECQYKKIDVTN
+714 ILECQYKKIEVTN

-767 STEDGKKLY
+767 CTEDGKKLY
-776 PRILSKYID
+776 PRIQSKYID

-792 KTLELQVGTGLSWKH
+792 KTLELQVGTGLSWKQ

-816 KVYLYKEGEGNSRLY
+816 KVYMFKAGEGNARLY
-831 IDENEQYYVQK
+831 VDEDEQYYVQK

-857 AGVAQRDKEERK
+857 AELAELAEFALKDKEEREK
-869 ESLEKLKNSY
+869 GLEKLKKSC
-879 KHYEYYPVDNL
+879 HD
-890 YPVKKYLGTA
+890 
-900 KDTITIEKDGI
+900 
-911 WHVEDA
+911 
-917 QVNESYW
+917 
-924 VDPVTYRKHYT
+924 T
-935 RPVLFKRGYLNIL
+935 RPVLFRRGYLNIL
-948 REGDWCYV
+948 KEGDWCFV

-970 EIVADDNLCVINNK
+970 EIVADDNLCVIKNT

-1014 YESELIKDDTEIQ
+1014 YESELIMDDTEIQ

-1038 IQEGMPYTPLVIKTR
+1038 TQEGMPYTPIVIKTR

>member
-1 MKKIKLF
+1 MTKDIQLF

-14 VKRVQEAFN
+14 VKRVQEAFR
-23 HHNAVMVQMP
+23 HHDSVMVQMP

-40 VLANIVFSFLEKCNH
+40 VLANIVFSFLEKYNH

-65 LVSQIKD
+65 LVEQIKG
-72 TLNKFLLNFIFSNH
+72 TIFSEIT
-86 PVPPSKEGSTA
+86 PSLFTLKEGSTA

-102 SPQGTGDVTARC
+102 SPQGPG
-114 AEFFESPR
+114 
-122 PSLAKEGSTSH
+122 
-133 PSPLSSEERDVTALR
+133 DVTALR

-170 GALKR
+170 GAL
-175 ASKVSP
+175 
-181 DCLCGVN
+181 
-188 RLAKK
+188 
-193 EDGTSDILIEKP
+193 
-205 SDSSLFTLRSSLI
+205 I
-218 KVVSIQWLS
+218 KITSIQWLS
-227 RHYGEMEEK
+227 KHYREMEEK

-249 AETYAEVMNAYP
+249 AETYTEVMNAYP
-261 KAKKLG
+261 KVKKLG
-267 LTATPYRLN
+267 LTATPYRMN

-291 SMEKFI
+291 SVEKFI

-359 GKKGI
+359 EKKGI

-369 IQHAEHIAEFYR
+369 IQHAEHIAEYYR

-391 SKTPSSLR
+391 SKTPLAER
-399 KELIE
+399 QELIE
-404 RFKSSN
+404 RFKSS
-410 TSQYFSNH
+410 
-418 PVPPSKEGVSKI
+418 
-430 TPSIFTIK
+430 
-438 EGDFSKTHPS
+438 
-448 SLTLKG
+448 SL
-454 GSTAFPKPL
+454 S
-463 FNSLYDPFGSPSR
+463 
-476 GQKPQGTGD
+476 
-485 VTALRCSEPLRSK
+485 
-498 VGGASK
+498 
-504 PSPECLSAS
+504 
-513 ALKEAA
+513 
-519 ECLPECLPEC
+519 
-529 LSASASKEAAE
+529 
-540 CLSVGA
+540 
-546 SKEAA
+546 
-551 SSTSSL
+551 SSL

-598 KYMQMVGRGLRVT
+598 KYMQMVGRGLRVA

-642 EGRTS
+642 EGKAV
-647 LEDILQEACMQVNSH
+647 LEDMLQEACMQVNSH
-662 NCRMDVLMDGDEE
+662 NCRMDLMMDGDEE

-683 RQQQIIMDTYGYQI
+683 RQQQMIMDSYGYQI

-707 KDKDGKM
+707 KDKDGKI
-714 ILECQYKKIDVTN
+714 ILECQYKKIEVTN

-745 DLRNRLWFANKP
+745 DLRNRLWFASKP

-816 KVYLYKEGEGNSRLY
+816 KVYLYKEGEGNARLY
-831 IDENEQYYVQK
+831 IDESGQFFVQK
-842 NIGSQLEKVDSREEL
+842 NIGSQLEKVVSREEL
-857 AGVAQRDKEERK
+857 AEFAEKDKEERK
-869 ESLEKLKNSY
+869 EALEELKNSY
-879 KHYEYYPVDNL
+879 KHYEYYPVDNF
-890 YPVKKYLGTA
+890 YPIKKYLGTA
-900 KDTITIEKDGI
+900 KDNIRIEKDGI
-911 WHVEDA
+911 WHVDDA
-917 QVNESYW
+917 QGNESFW
-924 VDPVTYRKHYT
+924 VDPITHRKHYT

-948 REGDWCYV
+948 KEGDWCYV
-956 RNIPGLRNRPLRQW
+956 RNIPGLMNRPLRQW
-970 EIVADDNLCVINNK
+970 EIVADDNICVINNT

-1014 YESELIKDDTEIQ
+1014 YESEYIKDDTEIQ

-1038 IQEGMPYTPLVIKTR
+1038 TQEGFPYTPIVIKTR
-1053 KRRRW
+1053 KRSRWQ

>member
-1 MKKIKLF
+1 MKNDSQLF

-14 VKRVQEAFN
+14 VKRVQEAFR
-23 HHNAVMVQMP
+23 HYDSVMVQMP
-33 TGTGKTM
+33 TGTGKTYL
-40 VLANIVFSFLEKCNH
+40 LAALVGLFLKEEV
-55 PIWIVAHRRE
+55 WVVAHRRE

-72 TLNKFLLNFIFSNH
+72 TLARFFHALDSEKI
-86 PVPPSKEGSTA
+86 
-97 FPKPL
+97 
-102 SPQGTGDVTARC
+102 QVT
-114 AEFFESPR
+114 
-122 PSLAKEGSTSH
+122 
-133 PSPLSSEERDVTALR
+133 
-148 CSEPL
+148 
-153 RSKVGGPSKVS
+153 
-164 PDCLSA
+164 
-170 GALKR
+170 
-175 ASKVSP
+175 
-181 DCLCGVN
+181 
-188 RLAKK
+188 
-193 EDGTSDILIEKP
+193 
-205 SDSSLFTLRSSLI
+205 
-218 KVVSIQWLS
+218 SIQWLS
-227 RHYGEMEEK
+227 RHYGEIKEK
-236 PGLIVIDEAHHAL
+236 PSLIVIDEAHHAL

-267 LTATPYRLN
+267 LTATPYRMN
-276 GKGFTDLFDTLLCSW
+276 GKGFTDLFDMLLCSW
-291 SMEKFI
+291 NMERFI

-344 PSLERLCLTIKEYVP
+344 PSLKRLCLTIKEYVP

-391 SKTPSSLR
+391 SKTPLAER
-399 KELIE
+399 QELIG
-404 RFKSSN
+404 RFKSS
-410 TSQYFSNH
+410 
-418 PVPPSKEGVSKI
+418 
-430 TPSIFTIK
+430 
-438 EGDFSKTHPS
+438 
-448 SLTLKG
+448 SL
-454 GSTAFPKPL
+454 S
-463 FNSLYDPFGSPSR
+463 
-476 GQKPQGTGD
+476 
-485 VTALRCSEPLRSK
+485 
-498 VGGASK
+498 
-504 PSPECLSAS
+504 
-513 ALKEAA
+513 
-519 ECLPECLPEC
+519 
-529 LSASASKEAAE
+529 
-540 CLSVGA
+540 
-546 SKEAA
+546 
-551 SSTSSL
+551 SSL
-557 NSASNTSDEIE
+557 NSTSDDIE

-598 KYMQMVGRGLRVT
+598 KYMQMVGRGLRVA

-662 NCRMDVLMDGDEE
+662 NCRMDVLMDGDED
-675 MMKIINHE
+675 MMKIISHE
-683 RQQQIIMDTYGYQI
+683 RQQQIIMDTYGYSLM
-697 VEDEKGLKGI
+697 ENDKGLLGI
-707 KDKDGKM
+707 KDNDGNV
-714 ILECQYKKIDVTN
+714 ILDCIYKKIEVTN

-767 STEDGKKLY
+767 CTEDGKKLY

-792 KTLELQVGTGLSWKH
+792 KTLELQVGTGLSWKQ

-816 KVYLYKEGEGNSRLY
+816 KVYMFKAGEGNARLY
-831 IDENEQYYVQK
+831 VDEDEQYYVQK

-857 AGVAQRDKEERK
+857 AELAEFALKDKEEREK
-869 ESLEKLKNSY
+869 GLEKLKKSC
-879 KHYEYYPVDNL
+879 H
-890 YPVKKYLGTA
+890 
-900 KDTITIEKDGI
+900 DT
-911 WHVEDA
+911 
-917 QVNESYW
+917 
-924 VDPVTYRKHYT
+924 RL
-935 RPVLFKRGYLNIL
+935 VLFRRGYLNIL
-948 REGDWCYV
+948 KEGDWCFV

-970 EIVADDNLCVINNK
+970 EIVADDNLCVIKNT

-1014 YESELIKDDTEIQ
+1014 YESEIIMDDTEIQ

-1038 IQEGMPYTPLVIKTR
+1038 TQEGMPYTPIVIKTR

>member
-14 VKRVQEAFN
+14 VKRVQEAFK
-23 HHNAVMVQMP
+23 HHDAVMVQMP

-40 VLANIVFSFLEKCNH
+40 VLANIVFSFLEKSNH

-65 LVSQIKD
+65 LVSQIKE
-72 TLNKFLLNFIFSNH
+72 TIFSKITPSLFTLKEGDFSKTH
-86 PVPPSKEGSTA
+86 PSSLTLKGGSTA

-102 SPQGTGDVTARC
+102 SPQGTGDVTA
-114 AEFFESPR
+114 P
-122 PSLAKEGSTSH
+122 P
-133 PSPLSSEERDVTALR
+133 R

-164 PDCLSA
+164 PDCA
-170 GALKR
+170 GWDRLGAT
-175 ASKVSP
+175 
-181 DCLCGVN
+181 CLRPAEGLGD
-188 RLAKK
+188 RLAEK
-193 EDGTSDILIEKP
+193 EDGTSSNLIEKP
-205 SDSSLFTLRSSLI
+205 LDSSLFTLRSSLI
-218 KVVSIQWLS
+218 KVTSIQWLS

-310 KPDSADQLL
+310 KPDSAAQLL

-391 SKTPSSLR
+391 SKTPLAER
-399 KELIE
+399 QEFIE
-404 RFKSSN
+404 RFKSS
-410 TSQYFSNH
+410 
-418 PVPPSKEGVSKI
+418 
-430 TPSIFTIK
+430 
-438 EGDFSKTHPS
+438 
-448 SLTLKG
+448 SL
-454 GSTAFPKPL
+454 S
-463 FNSLYDPFGSPSR
+463 
-476 GQKPQGTGD
+476 
-485 VTALRCSEPLRSK
+485 
-498 VGGASK
+498 
-504 PSPECLSAS
+504 
-513 ALKEAA
+513 
-519 ECLPECLPEC
+519 
-529 LSASASKEAAE
+529 
-540 CLSVGA
+540 
-546 SKEAA
+546 
-551 SSTSSL
+551 SSL
-557 NSASNTSDEIE
+557 NSTSDDIE

-598 KYMQMVGRGLRVT
+598 KYMQMVGRGLRVA

-647 LEDILQEACMQVNSH
+647 LENILQEACMQVNSH
-662 NCRMDVLMDGDEE
+662 NCRMDLMMDGDEE

-683 RQQQIIMDTYGYQI
+683 CQQQMIMDTYGYQI

-714 ILECQYKKIDVTN
+714 ILECQYKKIEVTN

-785 EKTYLTV
+785 DKTYLTV
-792 KTLELQVGTGLSWKH
+792 KTLQLQVGTGLSWKH

-816 KVYLYKEGEGNSRLY
+816 KVYMYKEGEGNSRLY

-857 AGVAQRDKEERK
+857 AEFAQKDKEER
-869 ESLEKLKNSY
+869 EEGLEKLKNSY
-879 KHYEYYPVDNL
+879 KNYEYYPVDHL
-890 YPVKKYLGTA
+890 YPIKKYLGTA
-900 KDTITIEKDGI
+900 KDKIKIEKDGI

-917 QVNESYW
+917 QANESFW
-924 VDPVTYRKHYT
+924 VDPITHRKHYT
-935 RPVLFKRGYLNIL
+935 RPVLFKRGYLNII

-956 RNIPGLRNRPLRQW
+956 RNIPGLMNRPLRQW
-970 EIVADDNLCVINNK
+970 EIVADDNICVINNK

-1014 YESELIKDDTEIQ
+1014 YESEYIKDDTEIQ

-1038 IQEGMPYTPLVIKTR
+1038 TQEGFTYTPLVIKTY
-1053 KRRRW
+1053 KRNRW

>member
-1 MKKIKLF
+1 MKNDIQLF

-14 VKRVQEAFN
+14 VKRVQEAFR
-23 HHNAVMVQMP
+23 HHDSVMVQMP
-33 TGTGKTM
+33 TGTGKTYL
-40 VLANIVFSFLEKCNH
+40 LAALVGLFLKEEV
-55 PIWIVAHRRE
+55 WVVAHRRE

-72 TLNKFLLNFIFSNH
+72 TLEKFFS
-86 PVPPSKEGSTA
+86 
-97 FPKPL
+97 
-102 SPQGTGDVTARC
+102 
-114 AEFFESPR
+114 
-122 PSLAKEGSTSH
+122 SLKSTS
-133 PSPLSSEERDVTALR
+133 
-148 CSEPL
+148 
-153 RSKVGGPSKVS
+153 
-164 PDCLSA
+164 
-170 GALKR
+170 
-175 ASKVSP
+175 
-181 DCLCGVN
+181 
-188 RLAKK
+188 
-193 EDGTSDILIEKP
+193 
-205 SDSSLFTLRSSLI
+205 I
-218 KVVSIQWLS
+218 KVISIQWLS

-291 SMEKFI
+291 SMERFI

-310 KPDSADQLL
+310 KPDSAAQLQ

-344 PSLERLCLTIKEYVP
+344 PSLKRLCLTIKEYVP

-391 SKTPSSLR
+391 SKTPLAER
-399 KELIE
+399 QELIE
-404 RFKSSN
+404 RFKA
-410 TSQYFSNH
+410 
-418 PVPPSKEGVSKI
+418 
-430 TPSIFTIK
+430 
-438 EGDFSKTHPS
+438 S
-448 SLTLKG
+448 SLL
-454 GSTAFPKPL
+454 
-463 FNSLYDPFGSPSR
+463 
-476 GQKPQGTGD
+476 
-485 VTALRCSEPLRSK
+485 
-498 VGGASK
+498 
-504 PSPECLSAS
+504 
-513 ALKEAA
+513 
-519 ECLPECLPEC
+519 
-529 LSASASKEAAE
+529 
-540 CLSVGA
+540 
-546 SKEAA
+546 
-551 SSTSSL
+551 SSL
-557 NSASNTSDEIE
+557 NSTSDEIE

-598 KYMQMVGRGLRVT
+598 KYMQMVGRGLRVA
-611 EGKEYCVI
+611 EEKDYCVI

-647 LEDILQEACMQVNSH
+647 LEDILQEACMQVNGH
-662 NCRMDVLMDGDEE
+662 NCRMDLMMDGDEE
-675 MMKIINHE
+675 MMKIISHE
-683 RQQQIIMDTYGYQI
+683 HQQRMIIDSYGYQI

-714 ILECQYKKIDVTN
+714 ILDCQYKKIEVTN

-767 STEDGKKLY
+767 CTEDGKKLY
-776 PRILSKYID
+776 PRIQSKYID

-816 KVYLYKEGEGNSRLY
+816 KVYMFKAGEGNARLY
-831 IDENEQYYVQK
+831 VDEDEQYYVQK
-842 NIGSQLEKVDSREEL
+842 NIGSHLEKVDSREEL
-857 AGVAQRDKEERK
+857 AELAELAEFAQKDKEEREK
-869 ESLEKLKNSY
+869 DLEKLKKSC
-879 KHYEYYPVDNL
+879 H
-890 YPVKKYLGTA
+890 
-900 KDTITIEKDGI
+900 DTR
-911 WHVEDA
+911 
-917 QVNESYW
+917 S
-924 VDPVTYRKHYT
+924 
-935 RPVLFKRGYLNIL
+935 VLFRRGYLNIL
-948 REGDWCYV
+948 KEGDWCFV

-970 EIVADDNLCVINNK
+970 EIVADDNLCVIKNT

-1001 TDDFTYFSVLACY
+1001 TDDFSYFSVLACY
-1014 YESELIKDDTEIQ
+1014 YESELIMDDTEIQ

-1038 IQEGMPYTPLVIKTR
+1038 TQEGMPYTPIVIKTR

>member
-1 MKKIKLF
+1 MKKDIQLF

-14 VKRVQEAFN
+14 VKRVQEAFR
-23 HHNAVMVQMP
+23 HHDSVMVQMP
-33 TGTGKTM
+33 TGTGKTYL
-40 VLANIVFSFLEKCNH
+40 LAALVGLFLKEEV
-55 PIWIVAHRRE
+55 WVVAHRRE

-72 TLNKFLLNFIFSNH
+72 TLERFFS
-86 PVPPSKEGSTA
+86 
-97 FPKPL
+97 
-102 SPQGTGDVTARC
+102 
-114 AEFFESPR
+114 
-122 PSLAKEGSTSH
+122 SLKSTS
-133 PSPLSSEERDVTALR
+133 
-148 CSEPL
+148 
-153 RSKVGGPSKVS
+153 
-164 PDCLSA
+164 
-170 GALKR
+170 
-175 ASKVSP
+175 
-181 DCLCGVN
+181 
-188 RLAKK
+188 
-193 EDGTSDILIEKP
+193 
-205 SDSSLFTLRSSLI
+205 I
-218 KVVSIQWLS
+218 KVTSIQWLS

-391 SKTPSSLR
+391 SQTPLAER
-399 KELIE
+399 QELIE
-404 RFKSSN
+404 RFKSS
-410 TSQYFSNH
+410 
-418 PVPPSKEGVSKI
+418 
-430 TPSIFTIK
+430 
-438 EGDFSKTHPS
+438 
-448 SLTLKG
+448 SL
-454 GSTAFPKPL
+454 S
-463 FNSLYDPFGSPSR
+463 
-476 GQKPQGTGD
+476 
-485 VTALRCSEPLRSK
+485 
-498 VGGASK
+498 
-504 PSPECLSAS
+504 
-513 ALKEAA
+513 
-519 ECLPECLPEC
+519 
-529 LSASASKEAAE
+529 
-540 CLSVGA
+540 
-546 SKEAA
+546 
-551 SSTSSL
+551 SSL
-557 NSASNTSDEIE
+557 NSTSGDIE

-598 KYMQMVGRGLRVT
+598 KYMQMVGRGLRVA
-611 EGKEYCVI
+611 EGKDYCVI

-634 DRDWQSMF
+634 DRDWQIMF

-647 LEDILQEACMQVNSH
+647 LEDFLQEACMQVYNH

-683 RQQQIIMDTYGYQI
+683 RQQQMIMDTYGYEI
-697 VEDEKGLKGI
+697 VEDAKGLKGI
-707 KDKDGKM
+707 KDKDGTM
-714 ILECQYKKIDVTN
+714 ILECLYKKIEVTN

-767 STEDGKKLY
+767 CTEDGKKLY
-776 PRILSKYID
+776 PRIQSKYID

-792 KTLELQVGTGLSWKH
+792 KTLELQVGTGLSWKQ

-816 KVYLYKEGEGNSRLY
+816 KVYMFKAGEGNARLY
-831 IDENEQYYVQK
+831 VDEDEQYYVQK
-842 NIGSQLEKVDSREEL
+842 NIGSHLEKVDSREEL
-857 AGVAQRDKEERK
+857 AELAELAEFAQKDKEER
-869 ESLEKLKNSY
+869 EEDLEKLKKSC
-879 KHYEYYPVDNL
+879 HD
-890 YPVKKYLGTA
+890 
-900 KDTITIEKDGI
+900 
-911 WHVEDA
+911 
-917 QVNESYW
+917 
-924 VDPVTYRKHYT
+924 T
-935 RPVLFKRGYLNIL
+935 RPVLFRRGYLNIL
-948 REGDWCYV
+948 KEGDWCFV

-970 EIVADDNLCVINNK
+970 EIVADDNLCVIKNT

-1001 TDDFTYFSVLACY
+1001 TDDFSYFSVLACY
-1014 YESELIKDDTEIQ
+1014 YESELIMDDTEIQ
-1027 ITQFDGEGLKM
+1027 ITQFDGEGVKM
-1038 IQEGMPYTPLVIKTR
+1038 TQEGMPYTPIVIKTR

>member
-8 DYQEDM
+8 EYQEDM
-14 VKRVQEAFN
+14 VKRVQEVFK
-23 HHNAVMVQMP
+23 HHDAVMVQMP

-40 VLANIVFSFLEKCNH
+40 VLANIVFSFLEKSNN

-65 LVSQIKD
+65 LVEQIKG
-72 TLNKFLLNFIFSNH
+72 TLNKSLLIFSNH
-86 PVPPSKEGSTA
+86 PVPLSKEG
-97 FPKPL
+97 L
-102 SPQGTGDVTARC
+102 SKIT
-114 AEFFESPR
+114 
-122 PSLAKEGSTSH
+122 PSLFTIKEGSTSH
-133 PSPLSSEERDVTALR
+133 PGPLTLRGEGGNRPPR

-164 PDCLSA
+164 PDCAGWDRLGATCLHLAERVGDGLGATSA
-170 GALKR
+170 SSVNP
-175 ASKVSP
+175 ASDMMP
-181 DCLCGVN
+181 
-188 RLAKK
+188 
-193 EDGTSDILIEKP
+193 
-205 SDSSLFTLRSSLI
+205 I
-218 KVVSIQWLS
+218 KVMSIQWLS
-227 RHYGEMEEK
+227 KHYREMEEK

-310 KPDSADQLL
+310 KPDSAAQLL

-404 RFKSSN
+404 RFKASS
-410 TSQYFSNH
+410 FSSFSEKT
-418 PVPPSKEGVSKI
+418 VESSKI
-430 TPSIFTIK
+430 TPSLFTLK
-438 EGDFSKTHPS
+438 EGSTSHPDP
-448 SLTLKG
+448 LTLRGEG
-454 GSTAFPKPL
+454 GNRPT
-463 FNSLYDPFGSPSR
+463 
-476 GQKPQGTGD
+476 
-485 VTALRCSEPLRSK
+485 RCSEPLRSK
-498 VGGASK
+498 DGGPSK
-504 PSPECLSAS
+504 VSPGCAGWDRLGATCLRAGDGLG
-513 ALKEAA
+513 AT
-519 ECLPECLPEC
+519 CLRP
-529 LSASASKEAAE
+529 ADRVADDA
-540 CLSVGA
+540 
-546 SKEAA
+546 
-551 SSTSSL
+551 
-557 NSASNTSDEIE
+557 IE

-598 KYMQMVGRGLRVT
+598 KYMQMVGRGLRVA

-662 NCRMDVLMDGDEE
+662 NCRMDLMMDGDEE
-675 MMKIINHE
+675 MMKSINHE
-683 RQQQIIMDTYGYQI
+683 RQQQMIMDTYGYQI
-697 VEDEKGLKGI
+697 VENEKGLKGI

-714 ILECQYKKIDVTN
+714 ILEYQYKKIEVTN

-767 STEDGKKLY
+767 STEDGKMLY
-776 PRILSKYID
+776 PRIQSKYID

-792 KTLELQVGTGLSWKH
+792 KTLELQVGTGLNWKH

-831 IDENEQYYVQK
+831 VDDDGRYFAQE
-842 NIGSQLEKVDSREEL
+842 NIGSQLVEVNSPEGLAEFAEKDKQERENDAE
-857 AGVAQRDKEERK
+857 A
-869 ESLEKLKNSY
+869 LKNAY
-879 KHYEYYPVDNL
+879 PHYEFYPVDK
-890 YPVKKYLGTA
+890 VKFPMQIRRNTKCEN
-900 KDTITIEKDGI
+900 KIRIEKDGI
-911 WHVEDA
+911 WHVEDDWYH
-917 QVNESYW
+917 ESYW
-924 VDPVTYRKHYT
+924 VDPITHRKHYT

-948 REGDWCYV
+948 KEGDWCYV

-970 EIVADDNLCVINNK
+970 EIVADDNICVINNK

-1001 TDDFTYFSVLACY
+1001 TDDFTYFSVLACF
-1014 YESELIKDDTEIQ
+1014 YESEHIKDDTEIQ

-1038 IQEGMPYTPLVIKTR
+1038 TQEGFPYTPLVIRTR